1 MMSGSEPTLT
11 EPPVPLALARLQGR
25 PAGRAPRGLRSQ
37 RPSLPLASL
46 QESIDET
53 PRRFSDEPFT
63 PDTDDDEA
71 FSDMI
76 LADPPRTAANG
87 RRASDAAF
95 AERYRQLSDFDGPPP
110 DPPRRASLS
119 VSVGAEG
126 FSDKGRRR
134 SWAARLQLERKKRRK
149 SGGGNDTDEESD
161 TPVYIRQ
168 KRPSWWNVFV
178 PDNIKNRS
186 RRASQQLSRSAES
199 IDQSFK
205 RSKSRSV
212 DHGFAAAFELD
223 SLRSKVEDRFNAVHR
238 DEDEHAKRLPP
249 PPPIKTITY
258 TVRDRDTLTSLAA
271 RFDTTPSELTK
282 LNRLAT
288 QFIFP
293 GQRLLVPDKKKG
305 GDKDSDGP
313 SESGDNTSESTV
325 GPPSEPAQ
333 EKEILDSLRPVSPEA
348 PTSSSAPQRF
358 LKINVRHITDGQGV
372 VSGVLLVTPNAV
384 MFDPNVSDTLV
395 MEHGPESYGVIAPM
409 EYVVNAAIF
418 YDIAHMRTHGPDQN
432 TNKAETAEIYYMN
445 KSEHS
450 PGKDSLLVK
459 DETFPELQAA
469 NGEGEGGACDERP
482 GSGDPE
488 DRGGAAF
495 PKAFE
500 RELVT
505 PTALQQQSTE
515 ERRKSLL
522 DHHWAIPS
530 KDRMSIDQGSESDDV
545 FQVSSSTDHKE
556 DGAEGAEAGASV
568 EATEPG
574 SGTEADEAGDEAGPQ
589 PADALHLV
597 KLSYHDSGIDI
608 RDPLLHVTP
617 AKSKKVYSDADIV
630 LSAEWV
636 PPVCLPRGEPPLSAP
651 PLGEA
656 ERAPRKPAAVSFSLD
671 GNNQKEDA
679 NKPDKKN
686 KMLKRLS
693 YPLSWVE
700 GLTGEGA
707 PAAGEALPAAD
718 THNTSVFS
726 KVFNSSP
733 MNLVEFGTGLFLS
746 KTPSEEAPHDALA
759 APGRSSLGGFGRATP
774 KPAAGTQ
781 PRLDYRSMVSVDDM
795 PDLFASF
802 DKLIPR
808 PARPSDDPPLYLRL
822 RMGKPA
828 GRPLPRTTPL
838 MSYGRKRMKPEYWF
852 GVPRNRVDDL
862 FKFLTHWV
870 PDRYGPLGDVSAQG
884 FELIDSDTEW
894 DDDDHKPHKVSARYS
909 TPRHR
914 SRSRD
919 TGPDR
924 YGSPGDV
931 SAQGFELIDSDT
943 EWDDDDHKPH
953 KVSARYSTPR
963 HRSRSRD
970 TGPDRYGSP
979 GDVSAQG
986 FELID
991 SDTEWDDDDHKPH
1004 KVSARYSTPRHRSRS
1019 RDTGPDR
1026 YGSPGDVSAQGFE
1039 LIDSDTEWDDDDHKP
1054 HKGERT
1060 GSSGD
1065 VSDIT
1070 RESWEVLSMSDELRR
1085 ALYSTGSS
1093 LDMEFSPPDLIGTS
1107 EIFTMEHREK
1117 LCSVLPARA
1126 QGYMWSLAFST
1137 SQHGFSLASMYRKM
1151 QRVDSPVLLV
1161 IQDTQNNVFG
1171 ALTSCALHPSEHFYG
1186 TGESLLFSFQRVDE
1200 RRASTEEP
1208 RSPPAPAAAAAPA
1221 IALPDVTVDADEKH
1235 DQTPPV
1241 KTKFKYWG
1249 WTGDNMYF
1257 IRGSNDNIS
1266 IGAGDGKFGLWLDG
1280 DLYLGRTQRCTTY
1293 GNEPLTTR
1301 EDFIVKIMECWTFI

>member
-1 MMSGSEPTLT
+1 MSVEPTLT
-11 EPPVPLALARLQGR
+11 ESPVPLALSRLQTRPGR
-25 PAGRAPRGLRSQ
+25 VPRGLRTH
-37 RPSLPLASL
+37 RPSLQLASL
-46 QESIDET
+46 QESADET
-53 PRRFSDEPFT
+53 PRRYSGEPFAA
-63 PDTDDDEA
+63 DTDDDEA
-71 FSDMI
+71 FTDDVVPEVPS
-76 LADPPRTAANG
+76 LSTSNG
-87 RRASDAAF
+87 RRASEATF
-95 AERYRQLSDFDGPPP
+95 AERYRQLTDFDGPPP
-110 DPPRRASLS
+110 EAPRRASLA
-119 VSVGAEG
+119 VPVGAEG
-126 FSDKGRRR
+126 FGPNDKGRRR

-149 SGGGNDTDEESD
+149 SGGNDTDEESD
-161 TPVYIRQ
+161 TPIYVRQ

-178 PDNIKNRS
+178 PDNMLKNRS

-212 DHGFAAAFELD
+212 DHGFSPPFDLEA
-223 SLRSKVEDRFNAVHR
+223 LRSKVEGRFDAVHR
-238 DEDEHAKRLPP
+238 DEDEQAKRLPP
-249 PPPIKTITY
+249 PPPIKTMTY

-293 GQRLLVPDKKKG
+293 GQTLLVPDKRKD

-313 SESGDNTSESTV
+313 SESGDNTSESTQ

-333 EKEILDSLRPVSPEA
+333 EKEILDSLRPGSPEA
-348 PTSSSAPQRF
+348 PASSCAPQRF

-418 YDIAHMRTHGPDQN
+418 YDIAHMRTHGPDHN
-432 TNKAETAEIYYMN
+432 THKAEQAEIYYMN
-445 KSEHS
+445 KSELS

-469 NGEGEGGACDERP
+469 TGEGAEGESAAEPRPDEA
-482 GSGDPE
+482 E

-495 PKAFE
+495 PKAFD

-505 PTALQQQSTE
+505 PTALQ
-515 ERRKSLL
+515 
-522 DHHWAIPS
+522 
-530 KDRMSIDQGSESDDV
+530 
-545 FQVSSSTDHKE
+545 VSSS
-556 DGAEGAEAGASV
+556 
-568 EATEPG
+568 
-574 SGTEADEAGDEAGPQ
+574 
-589 PADALHLV
+589 ADACKDESVGGEPDAAAAADGSEGGDAADDDAQHLV

-617 AKSKKVYSDADIV
+617 ANSKKGSLVDCDEYYHEIDTIYESTELEIPKYGSNWHQEAAHALQCFVVLHRNADARSDSVYSSCDEVYSDADIV

-636 PPVCLPRGEPPLSAP
+636 PPVCLARGEPPLSAP
-651 PLGEA
+651 PHSDA
-656 ERAPRKPAAVSFSLD
+656 ERARKPAAVSFSR
-671 GNNQKEDA
+671 DA
-679 NKPDKKN
+679 APAAKDDAKPDKKN

-700 GLTGEGA
+700 GLTGE
-707 PAAGEALPAAD
+707 AAQGSHSESLPASAD
-718 THNTSVFS
+718 SHNTSVFS

-746 KTPSEEAPHDALA
+746 KTPSEEAPQDVFSTS
-759 APGRSSLGGFGRATP
+759 GRSSLGGFGRSHTKSTSSSGSAP
-774 KPAAGTQ
+774 P

-822 RMGKPA
+822 RMGKPI

-870 PDRYGPLGDVSAQG
+870 PDRYGPLGDVSAHG
-884 FELIDSDTEW
+884 YELIDSDTEW
-894 DDDDHKPHKVSARYS
+894 DDDDAKPGQK
-909 TPRHR
+909 
-914 SRSRD
+914 D
-919 TGPDR
+919 
-924 YGSPGDV
+924 
-931 SAQGFELIDSDT
+931 
-943 EWDDDDHKPH
+943 
-953 KVSARYSTPR
+953 
-963 HRSRSRD
+963 
-970 TGPDRYGSP
+970 
-979 GDVSAQG
+979 
-986 FELID
+986 
-991 SDTEWDDDDHKPH
+991 
-1004 KVSARYSTPRHRSRS
+1004 
-1019 RDTGPDR
+1019 
-1026 YGSPGDVSAQGFE
+1026 
-1039 LIDSDTEWDDDDHKP
+1039 
-1054 HKGERT
+1054 ERT
-1060 GSSGD
+1060 GSTGD
-1065 VSDIT
+1065 VSDLT
-1070 RESWEVLSMSDELRR
+1070 RESWELLKAPYVKIYSIMKSQAEALGDSLGEEPRQEVLSMSDELRR
-1085 ALYSTGSS
+1085 ALYSSGASI
-1093 LDMEFSPPDLIGTS
+1093 DMEFSPPDLIGTS
-1107 EIFTMEHREK
+1107 EVFTMEHREK

-1161 IQDTQNNVFG
+1161 IQDTDNNVFG

-1186 TGESLLFSFQRVDE
+1186 TGESLLFSFQCSGEEARRQSQANIDAPKDHDKDDNKEQKDE
-1200 RRASTEEP
+1200 
-1208 RSPPAPAAAAAPA
+1208 PPA
-1221 IALPDVTVDADEKH
+1221 
-1235 DQTPPV
+1235 PV

-1280 DLYLGRTQRCTTY
+1280 DLYLGRTQRCKTY

>member
-1 MMSGSEPTLT
+1 MSVEPTLT
-11 EPPVPLALARLQGR
+11 ESPVPLALSRLQTRPGR
-25 PAGRAPRGLRSQ
+25 VPRGLRTH
-37 RPSLPLASL
+37 RPSLQLASL
-46 QESIDET
+46 QESADET
-53 PRRFSDEPFT
+53 PRRYSGEPFAA
-63 PDTDDDEA
+63 DTDDDEA
-71 FSDMI
+71 FTDDVVPEVPS
-76 LADPPRTAANG
+76 LSTSNG
-87 RRASDAAF
+87 RRASEATF
-95 AERYRQLSDFDGPPP
+95 AERYRQLTDFDGPPP
-110 DPPRRASLS
+110 EAPRRASLA
-119 VSVGAEG
+119 VPVGAEG
-126 FSDKGRRR
+126 FGPNDKGRRR

-149 SGGGNDTDEESD
+149 SGGNDTDEESD
-161 TPVYIRQ
+161 TPIYVRQ

-178 PDNIKNRS
+178 PDNMLKNRS

-212 DHGFAAAFELD
+212 DHGFSPPFDLEA
-223 SLRSKVEDRFNAVHR
+223 LRSKVEGRFDAVHR
-238 DEDEHAKRLPP
+238 DEDEQAKRLPP
-249 PPPIKTITY
+249 PPPIKTMTY

-293 GQRLLVPDKKKG
+293 GQTLLVPDKRKD

-313 SESGDNTSESTV
+313 SESGDNTSESTQ

-333 EKEILDSLRPVSPEA
+333 EKEILDSLRPGSPEA
-348 PTSSSAPQRF
+348 PASSCAPQRF

-418 YDIAHMRTHGPDQN
+418 YDIAHMRTHGPDHN
-432 TNKAETAEIYYMN
+432 THKAEQAEIYYMN
-445 KSEHS
+445 KSELS

-469 NGEGEGGACDERP
+469 TGEGAEGESAAEPRPDEA
-482 GSGDPE
+482 E

-495 PKAFE
+495 PKAFD

-515 ERRKSLL
+515 DRRKSLL
-522 DHHWAIPS
+522 DQHWAIPS
-530 KDRMSIDQGSESDDV
+530 KDRMSIDQGSE
-545 FQVSSSTDHKE
+545 VSSS
-556 DGAEGAEAGASV
+556 
-568 EATEPG
+568 
-574 SGTEADEAGDEAGPQ
+574 
-589 PADALHLV
+589 ADACKDESVGGEPDAAAAADGSEGGDAADDDAQHLV

-617 AKSKKVYSDADIV
+617 ANSKKVYSDADIV

-636 PPVCLPRGEPPLSAP
+636 PPVCLARGEPPLSAP
-651 PLGEA
+651 PHSDA
-656 ERAPRKPAAVSFSLD
+656 ERARKPAAVSFSR
-671 GNNQKEDA
+671 DA
-679 NKPDKKN
+679 APAAKDDAKPDKKN

-700 GLTGEGA
+700 GLTGE
-707 PAAGEALPAAD
+707 AAQGSHSESLPASAD
-718 THNTSVFS
+718 SHNTSVFS
-726 KVFNSSP
+726 KVFNR
-733 MNLVEFGTGLFLS
+733 
-746 KTPSEEAPHDALA
+746 
-759 APGRSSLGGFGRATP
+759 RSSLGGFGRSHTKSTSSSGSAP
-774 KPAAGTQ
+774 P

-822 RMGKPA
+822 RMGKPI

-870 PDRYGPLGDVSAQG
+870 PDRYGPLGDVSAHG
-884 FELIDSDTEW
+884 YELIDSDTEW
-894 DDDDHKPHKVSARYS
+894 DDDDAKPGQK
-909 TPRHR
+909 
-914 SRSRD
+914 D
-919 TGPDR
+919 
-924 YGSPGDV
+924 
-931 SAQGFELIDSDT
+931 
-943 EWDDDDHKPH
+943 
-953 KVSARYSTPR
+953 
-963 HRSRSRD
+963 
-970 TGPDRYGSP
+970 
-979 GDVSAQG
+979 
-986 FELID
+986 
-991 SDTEWDDDDHKPH
+991 
-1004 KVSARYSTPRHRSRS
+1004 
-1019 RDTGPDR
+1019 
-1026 YGSPGDVSAQGFE
+1026 
-1039 LIDSDTEWDDDDHKP
+1039 
-1054 HKGERT
+1054 ERT
-1060 GSSGD
+1060 GSTGD
-1065 VSDIT
+1065 VSDLT
-1070 RESWEVLSMSDELRR
+1070 RESWELLKAPYVKIYSIMKSQAEALGDSLGEEPRQEVLSMSDELRR
-1085 ALYSTGSS
+1085 ALYSSGASI
-1093 LDMEFSPPDLIGTS
+1093 DMEFSPPDLIGTS
-1107 EIFTMEHREK
+1107 EVFTMEHREK

-1161 IQDTQNNVFG
+1161 IQDTDNNVFG

-1186 TGESLLFSFQRVDE
+1186 TGESLLFSFQCSGEEARRQSQANIDAPKDHDKDDNKEQKDE
-1200 RRASTEEP
+1200 
-1208 RSPPAPAAAAAPA
+1208 PPA
-1221 IALPDVTVDADEKH
+1221 
-1235 DQTPPV
+1235 PV

-1280 DLYLGRTQRCTTY
+1280 DLYLGRTQRCKTY

>member
-530 KDRMSIDQGSESDDV
+530 KDRMSIDQGSE
-545 FQVSSSTDHKE
+545 VSSSTDHKE

-894 DDDDHKPHKVSARYS
+894 DDDDHKPHK
-909 TPRHR
+909 
-914 SRSRD
+914 
-919 TGPDR
+919 
-924 YGSPGDV
+924 
-931 SAQGFELIDSDT
+931 
-943 EWDDDDHKPH
+943 
-953 KVSARYSTPR
+953 
-963 HRSRSRD
+963 
-970 TGPDRYGSP
+970 
-979 GDVSAQG
+979 
-986 FELID
+986 
-991 SDTEWDDDDHKPH
+991 
-1004 KVSARYSTPRHRSRS
+1004 
-1019 RDTGPDR
+1019 
-1026 YGSPGDVSAQGFE
+1026 
-1039 LIDSDTEWDDDDHKP
+1039 
-1054 HKGERT
+1054 GERT

-1070 RESWEVLSMSDELRR
+1070 RESWELLKAPYVKIYSIMKSQAEALGDSLGEEPRPEVLSMSDELRR

>member
-1 MMSGSEPTLT
+1 MSGEPTLM
-11 EPPVPLALARLQGR
+11 ESPVPLALARLQTR
-25 PAGRAPRGLRSQ
+25 PSRIPRGLRAH
-37 RPSLPLASL
+37 RPSLTLASL
-46 QESIDET
+46 QEAADET
-53 PRRFSDEPFT
+53 PRRYSDEPFT

-71 FSDMI
+71 FY
-76 LADPPRTAANG
+76 DPIQSKPNKPASNG
-87 RRASDAAF
+87 RRASEAAF
-95 AERYRQLSDFDGPPP
+95 AERYRKLNDFDGPPP
-110 DPPRRASLS
+110 EIPRRASLA
-119 VSVGAEG
+119 VPVGDG
-126 FSDKGRRR
+126 FGPSDKGRRR
-134 SWAARLQLERKKRRK
+134 SWAAKLQLERKKRRK
-149 SGGGNDTDEESD
+149 SGGNDTDEEID
-161 TPVYIRQ
+161 PPVYIRQ

-178 PDNIKNRS
+178 PDNMLKNRS

-199 IDQSFK
+199 IDQSYK

-212 DHGFAAAFELD
+212 DHGFAAPFDLEA
-223 SLRSKVEDRFNAVHR
+223 LRSKVEGRFDAVHR
-238 DEDEHAKRLPP
+238 DEDEQIKRLPP
-249 PPPIKTITY
+249 QPPIKTMTY

-293 GQRLLVPDKKKG
+293 GQTLLVPDKRKD

-313 SESGDNTSESTV
+313 SESGDTTSESTQ
-325 GPPSEPAQ
+325 GAPSEPAQ

-348 PTSSSAPQRF
+348 PASSNAPQRF

-384 MFDPNVSDTLV
+384 MFDPNVSDALV

-418 YDIAHMRTHGPDQN
+418 YDIAHMRTHGPDHN
-432 TNKAETAEIYYMN
+432 AHKAEQAEIYYMN

-459 DETFPELQAA
+459 AA
-469 NGEGEGGACDERP
+469 SGEAEEPAAGEERP
-482 GSGDPE
+482 GSGETE

-505 PTALQQQSTE
+505 PTALQQQTTE

-530 KDRMSIDQGSESDDV
+530 KDRMSIDQGSE
-545 FQVSSSTDHKE
+545 VSSNADQGKDESLEVCVSSERAESAAGEVAEVEPVEVVEGGE
-556 DGAEGAEAGASV
+556 DEV
-568 EATEPG
+568 PR
-574 SGTEADEAGDEAGPQ
+574 
-589 PADALHLV
+589 DAARHLV

-608 RDPLLHVTP
+608 RDPMLHVTP
-617 AKSKKVYSDADIV
+617 VNSKKVYSDADIV

-636 PPVCLPRGEPPLSAP
+636 PPVCLPRAEPPLSAP
-651 PLGEA
+651 PLGEN
-656 ERAPRKPAAVSFSLD
+656 ERTPRKPAAVSFSLD
-671 GNNQKEDA
+671 GNNQKEEIG
-679 NKPDKKN
+679 KPDKKN

-700 GLTGEGA
+700 GLTGEGPTGA
-707 PAAGEALPAAD
+707 SQGSQSDSLPTSAD
-718 THNTSVFS
+718 SHNTSVFS
-726 KVFNSSP
+726 KVFNR
-733 MNLVEFGTGLFLS
+733 
-746 KTPSEEAPHDALA
+746 
-759 APGRSSLGGFGRATP
+759 RSSLGGFGRSHT
-774 KPAAGTQ
+774 KSTSSSGSTQ

-828 GRPLPRTTPL
+828 GRPLPRSTQL

-852 GVPRNRVDDL
+852 GIPRNRVDDL
-862 FKFLTHWV
+862 YKFLTHWV
-870 PDRYGPLGDVSAQG
+870 PSRYGPLGDVTAQG
-884 FELIDSDTEW
+884 YELIDSDTEW
-894 DDDDHKPHKVSARYS
+894 DDEDTKP
-909 TPRHR
+909 
-914 SRSRD
+914 
-919 TGPDR
+919 G
-924 YGSPGDV
+924 
-931 SAQGFELIDSDT
+931 I
-943 EWDDDDHKPH
+943 
-953 KVSARYSTPR
+953 
-963 HRSRSRD
+963 
-970 TGPDRYGSP
+970 
-979 GDVSAQG
+979 
-986 FELID
+986 
-991 SDTEWDDDDHKPH
+991 
-1004 KVSARYSTPRHRSRS
+1004 
-1019 RDTGPDR
+1019 
-1026 YGSPGDVSAQGFE
+1026 
-1039 LIDSDTEWDDDDHKP
+1039 
-1054 HKGERT
+1054 KGERT

-1085 ALYSTGSS
+1085 ALYSSGASV
-1093 LDMEFSPPDLIGTS
+1093 DMEFSPPDLIGTS

-1117 LCSVLPARA
+1117 LCGVLPARA

-1161 IQDTQNNVFG
+1161 IQDTDNNVFG
-1171 ALTSCALHPSEHFYG
+1171 ALTSCALRPSEHFYG
-1186 TGESLLFSFQRVDE
+1186 TGESLLFSFQRVKEDP
-1200 RRASTEEP
+1200 RRQSHPALEE
-1208 RSPPAPAAAAAPA
+1208 
-1221 IALPDVTVDADEKH
+1221 IKDKDIKEEEKKDEKE
-1235 DQTPPV
+1235 DEAAPV

-1266 IGAGDGKFGLWLDG
+1266 IGAGDGKFGIWLDG

>member
-1 MMSGSEPTLT
+1 MSGEPTLT
-11 EPPVPLALARLQGR
+11 ESPVPVALARLQGR
-25 PAGRAPRGLRSQ
+25 PGRYQRGLRNH
-37 RPSLPLASL
+37 RPSLQLASL
-46 QESIDET
+46 QEAIDES
-53 PRRFSDEPFT
+53 PRRFSDETFI

-71 FSDMI
+71 YNDGPI
-76 LADPPRTAANG
+76 EETPTRPVVNG
-87 RRASDAAF
+87 RRSSDATF
-95 AERYRQLSDFDGPPP
+95 AERYRQLSDFDEPPP
-110 DPPRRASLS
+110 EVPRRASLAVPVANGRYS
-119 VSVGAEG
+119 HA
-126 FSDKGRRR
+126 DKGRRR

-149 SGGGNDTDEESD
+149 SGGNDTDDESE
-161 TPVYIRQ
+161 TPTYVRQ
-168 KRPSWWNVFV
+168 KRLSWWNVFV
-178 PDNIKNRS
+178 PDNMLKN
-186 RRASQQLSRSAES
+186 
-199 IDQSFK
+199 

-212 DHGFAAAFELD
+212 DHGFSPPFDLE
-223 SLRSKVEDRFNAVHR
+223 SLRSKVEGRFDAVHR
-238 DEDEHAKRLPP
+238 DEDDQAKRLPP
-249 PPPIKTITY
+249 PPPIKTMTY

-293 GQRLLVPDKKKG
+293 GQTLLVPDKRKD
-305 GDKDSDGP
+305 GDKESDGP
-313 SESGDNTSESTV
+313 SESGDNTSESTQ
-325 GPPSEPAQ
+325 GPASEPAQ

-348 PTSSSAPQRF
+348 PTSSSGPQRF

-418 YDIAHMRTHGPDQN
+418 YDIAHMRTHGPDRN
-432 TNKAETAEIYYMN
+432 THKAEQAEIYYMN
-445 KSEHS
+445 KADHS

-469 NGEGEGGACDERP
+469 GAEGEERP
-482 GSGDPE
+482 VSPDAE

-505 PTALQQQSTE
+505 PTALQQQTTE
-515 ERRKSLL
+515 ERRKSLP

-530 KDRMSIDQGSESDDV
+530 KDRMSIDQGSE
-545 FQVSSSTDHKE
+545 VSSSASQCKE
-556 DGAEGAEAGASV
+556 ESLEASRERADSSEGGDGSEDA
-568 EATEPG
+568 
-574 SGTEADEAGDEAGPQ
+574 
-589 PADALHLV
+589 PADDAHHLV

-617 AKSKKVYSDADIV
+617 NNTKKVYSDADIV
-630 LSAEWV
+630 LSADWV
-636 PPVCLPRGEPPLSAP
+636 PPVCVSRAEPPLSAP
-651 PLGEA
+651 PLGEN
-656 ERAPRKPAAVSFSLD
+656 ERAPRKSTVSFSLD
-671 GNNQKEDA
+671 GQQQKDDA
-679 NKPDKKN
+679 AKPDKKN

-700 GLTGEGA
+700 GLTGEVASGTQGSQSDSLPT
-707 PAAGEALPAAD
+707 PAD
-718 THNTSVFS
+718 SHNSTSVFS
-726 KVFNSSP
+726 KVFNR
-733 MNLVEFGTGLFLS
+733 
-746 KTPSEEAPHDALA
+746 
-759 APGRSSLGGFGRATP
+759 RSSLGGFGRSQAKTS
-774 KPAAGTQ
+774 TSSMQ

-852 GVPRNRVDDL
+852 GIPRNRVDDL

-870 PDRYGPLGDVSAQG
+870 PDRYGPLGDVTAQG
-884 FELIDSDTEW
+884 YELIDSDTEW
-894 DDDDHKPHKVSARYS
+894 DDDDPKPGNK
-909 TPRHR
+909 
-914 SRSRD
+914 D
-919 TGPDR
+919 DR
-924 YGSPGDV
+924 
-931 SAQGFELIDSDT
+931 A
-943 EWDDDDHKPH
+943 
-953 KVSARYSTPR
+953 
-963 HRSRSRD
+963 
-970 TGPDRYGSP
+970 
-979 GDVSAQG
+979 
-986 FELID
+986 
-991 SDTEWDDDDHKPH
+991 
-1004 KVSARYSTPRHRSRS
+1004 
-1019 RDTGPDR
+1019 
-1026 YGSPGDVSAQGFE
+1026 
-1039 LIDSDTEWDDDDHKP
+1039 
-1054 HKGERT
+1054 
-1060 GSSGD
+1060 SSNDD

-1085 ALYSTGSS
+1085 APYSSGASV
-1093 LDMEFSPPDLIGTS
+1093 DMEFLPPDLIGAT

-1161 IQDTQNNVFG
+1161 IQDTDNNVFG
-1171 ALTSCALHPSEHFYG
+1171 AMTSCALHPSEHFCG
-1186 TGESLLFSFQRVDE
+1186 TGESFLYSFQRI
-1200 RRASTEEP
+1200 EEDT
-1208 RSPPAPAAAAAPA
+1208 SPGAHGPVHA
-1221 IALPDVTVDADEKH
+1221 DDANKETDSDNQSDAKKE
-1235 DQTPPV
+1235 DNEQLQTV

-1280 DLYLGRTQRCTTY
+1280 DLYLGRTQRCKTY
-1293 GNEPLTTR
+1293 GNEPPTTR

>member
-1 MMSGSEPTLT
+1 MSASEPTLT
-11 EPPVPLALARLQGR
+11 ESPVPLALARLQGR
-25 PAGRAPRGLRSQ
+25 PGRMPRGMRTH

-46 QESIDET
+46 QEAIDET
-53 PRRFSDEPFT
+53 PRRFSEEPYA
-63 PDTDDDEA
+63 PDTDDEEA
-71 FSDMI
+71 FT
-76 LADPPRTAANG
+76 DPVVVIKRSPSSSNG
-87 RRASDAAF
+87 RRASDATF
-95 AERYRQLSDFDGPPP
+95 AERYRKLTEFDGPPL
-110 DPPRRASLS
+110 DTPRRASLA
-119 VSVGAEG
+119 VPVGADG
-126 FSDKGRRR
+126 YGPSDKGRRR

-149 SGGGNDTDEESD
+149 SGGNDTDEESD
-161 TPVYIRQ
+161 TPTYIRQ

-178 PDNIKNRS
+178 PDNMLKHRS

-199 IDQSFK
+199 IDQAYK

-212 DHGFAAAFELD
+212 DHGFAAPFDLE
-223 SLRSKVEDRFNAVHR
+223 SLRSKVEGRFDAVNR
-238 DEDEHAKRLPP
+238 DDDEQIKRLPP
-249 PPPIKTITY
+249 PPPIKTTTY

-293 GQRLLVPDKKKG
+293 GQTLLVPDKRKD

-313 SESGDNTSESTV
+313 SESGDNTSESTQ
-325 GPPSEPAQ
+325 GAPSEPAQ

-418 YDIAHMRTHGPDQN
+418 YDIAHMRTHGPDHN
-432 TNKAETAEIYYMN
+432 AHKAEQAEIYYMN

-469 NGEGEGGACDERP
+469 GGAGAGDAGADGERP
-482 GSGDPE
+482 ASLDAE
-488 DRGGAAF
+488 ERGGAAF
-495 PKAFE
+495 PKAFD
-500 RELVT
+500 RDLVT
-505 PTALQQQSTE
+505 PTPLQQLTTE

-530 KDRMSIDQGSESDDV
+530 KDRMSIDQGSE
-545 FQVSSSTDHKE
+545 VSSSADHGKE
-556 DGAEGAEAGASV
+556 ESLEASIAEGSEAERSGSVAEGAEGEV
-568 EATEPG
+568 EEPR
-574 SGTEADEAGDEAGPQ
+574 GDA
-589 PADALHLV
+589 AHLV

-608 RDPLLHVTP
+608 RDPLLHVNT
-617 AKSKKVYSDADIV
+617 ANSKKVYSDADIV
-630 LSAEWV
+630 LSADWV
-636 PPVCLPRGEPPLSAP
+636 PPVCLPRTEPPLSAP
-651 PLGEA
+651 PLGEN

-671 GNNQKEDA
+671 GTQKEDPG
-679 NKPDKKN
+679 KPDKKN

-700 GLTGEGA
+700 GLTGEA
-707 PAAGEALPAAD
+707 PQGSQSDSLPSSAD
-718 THNTSVFS
+718 TQNSTSVFS
-726 KVFNSSP
+726 KVFNR
-733 MNLVEFGTGLFLS
+733 
-746 KTPSEEAPHDALA
+746 
-759 APGRSSLGGFGRATP
+759 RSSLGGFGRSQT
-774 KPAAGTQ
+774 KPSSATQ

-828 GRPLPRTTPL
+828 GRPLPRSTPL

-852 GVPRNRVDDL
+852 GIPRNRVDDL

-870 PDRYGPLGDVSAQG
+870 PERYGPLRDVAAHG
-884 FELIDSDTEW
+884 YELIDSDTEW
-894 DDDDHKPHKVSARYS
+894 DDDDAKPGQKERSGS
-909 TPRHR
+909 T
-914 SRSRD
+914 
-919 TGPDR
+919 
-924 YGSPGDV
+924 
-931 SAQGFELIDSDT
+931 
-943 EWDDDDHKPH
+943 
-953 KVSARYSTPR
+953 
-963 HRSRSRD
+963 
-970 TGPDRYGSP
+970 
-979 GDVSAQG
+979 
-986 FELID
+986 
-991 SDTEWDDDDHKPH
+991 
-1004 KVSARYSTPRHRSRS
+1004 
-1019 RDTGPDR
+1019 
-1026 YGSPGDVSAQGFE
+1026 
-1039 LIDSDTEWDDDDHKP
+1039 
-1054 HKGERT
+1054 
-1060 GSSGD
+1060 GD

-1085 ALYSTGSS
+1085 ALYSSGASV
-1093 LDMEFSPPDLIGTS
+1093 DMEFSPPDLIGTS

-1117 LCSVLPARA
+1117 LCGVLPARA

-1161 IQDTQNNVFG
+1161 IQDTDNNVFG
-1171 ALTSCALHPSEHFYG
+1171 ALTSCAFRPSEHFYG
-1186 TGESLLFSFQRVDE
+1186 TGESLLFSFQRVEE
-1200 RRASTEEP
+1200 RRRSQPSPDDGQKEDKDEIKDDKDDETE
-1208 RSPPAPAAAAAPA
+1208 
-1221 IALPDVTVDADEKH
+1221 L
-1235 DQTPPV
+1235 V

>member
-1 MMSGSEPTLT
+1 MSSP
-11 EPPVPLALARLQGR
+11 ARASAV
-25 PAGRAPRGLRSQ
+25 PAGAGALPPGPGPSRQRSLKDRLR
-37 RPSLPLASL
+37 
-46 QESIDET
+46 EGIT
-53 PRRFSDEPFT
+53 GPFHW
-63 PDTDDDEA
+63 
-71 FSDMI
+71 
-76 LADPPRTAANG
+76 
-87 RRASDAAF
+87 
-95 AERYRQLSDFDGPPP
+95 Q
-110 DPPRRASLS
+110 
-119 VSVGAEG
+119 
-126 FSDKGRRR
+126 
-134 SWAARLQLERKKRRK
+134 
-149 SGGGNDTDEESD
+149 
-161 TPVYIRQ
+161 
-168 KRPSWWNVFV
+168 
-178 PDNIKNRS
+178 
-186 RRASQQLSRSAES
+186 
-199 IDQSFK
+199 
-205 RSKSRSV
+205 SKSRSV
-212 DHGFAAAFELD
+212 DHGFAAPFDLEA
-223 SLRSKVEDRFNAVHR
+223 LRSKVEGRFDAVHR
-238 DEDEHAKRLPP
+238 DEDEQTKRLPP
-249 PPPIKTITY
+249 PPPIKTMTY

-293 GQRLLVPDKKKG
+293 GQTLLVPDKRKD
-305 GDKDSDGP
+305 GDKESDGP
-313 SESGDNTSESTV
+313 SESGDTTSESTQ
-325 GPPSEPAQ
+325 GAPSEPAQ
-333 EKEILDSLRPVSPEA
+333 EKEILDSLRPGSPEA
-348 PTSSSAPQRF
+348 PASSNAPQRF

-418 YDIAHMRTHGPDQN
+418 YDIAHMRTHGPDHN
-432 TNKAETAEIYYMN
+432 AHKYLPAEQAEIYYMN

-469 NGEGEGGACDERP
+469 GGEGGETGEGEERP
-482 GSGDPE
+482 GSVE

-500 RELVT
+500 RDLVT
-505 PTALQQQSTE
+505 PTALQQQTTE

-522 DHHWAIPS
+522 DHHWAIPT
-530 KDRMSIDQGSESDDV
+530 KDRMSIDQGSE
-545 FQVSSSTDHKE
+545 VSSNAEQVKE
-556 DGAEGAEAGASV
+556 ESLDVAAGVERAGSVAGEVGEVGEGGEGGEEEA
-568 EATEPG
+568 PR
-574 SGTEADEAGDEAGPQ
+574 
-589 PADALHLV
+589 DAARHLV

-617 AKSKKVYSDADIV
+617 VNSKKVYSDADIV

-636 PPVCLPRGEPPLSAP
+636 PPVCLPRAEPPLSAP
-651 PLGEA
+651 PLGEN

-671 GNNQKEDA
+671 GNQKEDIG
-679 NKPDKKN
+679 KPDKKN

-700 GLTGEGA
+700 GLTGEGPTGATGAGGAGGAA
-707 PAAGEALPAAD
+707 PGSHADSLPTSAD
-718 THNTSVFS
+718 SHNTSVFS
-726 KVFNSSP
+726 KVFNR
-733 MNLVEFGTGLFLS
+733 
-746 KTPSEEAPHDALA
+746 
-759 APGRSSLGGFGRATP
+759 RSSLGGFGRSHT
-774 KPAAGTQ
+774 KSTSSSGSTQ

-808 PARPSDDPPLYLRL
+808 PARASDDPPLYLRL

-828 GRPLPRTTPL
+828 GRPLPRSTQL

-852 GVPRNRVDDL
+852 GIPRNRVDDL
-862 FKFLTHWV
+862 YKFLTHWV
-870 PDRYGPLGDVSAQG
+870 PSRYGPLGDVTAQG
-884 FELIDSDTEW
+884 YELIDSDTEW
-894 DDDDHKPHKVSARYS
+894 DDEDTKPGV
-909 TPRHR
+909 
-914 SRSRD
+914 
-919 TGPDR
+919 
-924 YGSPGDV
+924 
-931 SAQGFELIDSDT
+931 
-943 EWDDDDHKPH
+943 
-953 KVSARYSTPR
+953 
-963 HRSRSRD
+963 
-970 TGPDRYGSP
+970 
-979 GDVSAQG
+979 
-986 FELID
+986 
-991 SDTEWDDDDHKPH
+991 
-1004 KVSARYSTPRHRSRS
+1004 
-1019 RDTGPDR
+1019 
-1026 YGSPGDVSAQGFE
+1026 
-1039 LIDSDTEWDDDDHKP
+1039 
-1054 HKGERT
+1054 KGERT

-1085 ALYSTGSS
+1085 ALYSSGASV
-1093 LDMEFSPPDLIGTS
+1093 DMEFSPPDLIGVS

-1161 IQDTQNNVFG
+1161 IQDTDNNVFG
-1171 ALTSCALHPSEHFYG
+1171 ALTSCALRPSEHFYG
-1186 TGESLLFSFQRVDE
+1186 TGESLLFSFQRVRE
-1200 RRASTEEP
+1200 ETRRHSH
-1208 RSPPAPAAAAAPA
+1208 PAPEEVKDKDPKDEVKKDEKEDQVAPA
-1221 IALPDVTVDADEKH
+1221 
-1235 DQTPPV
+1235 

-1266 IGAGDGKFGLWLDG
+1266 IGAGDGKFGIWLDG

>member
-1 MMSGSEPTLT
+1 MSGGEPTLT
-11 EPPVPLALARLQGR
+11 EPPVPLALARLQARVGR
-25 PAGRAPRGLRSQ
+25 VPRNA
-37 RPSLPLASL
+37 RPHPRRQSLALASL
-46 QESIDET
+46 QEAADET
-53 PRRFSDEPFT
+53 PRRYSDEAYT

-71 FSDMI
+71 FY
-76 LADPPRTAANG
+76 DPIQSKPSKPASNG
-87 RRASDAAF
+87 RRASEATF
-95 AERYRQLSDFDGPPP
+95 AERYRKFNEFDGPPP
-110 DPPRRASLS
+110 EVPRRASLA
-119 VSVGAEG
+119 VPVGDG
-126 FSDKGRRR
+126 FGHSDKGRRR
-134 SWAARLQLERKKRRK
+134 SWAAKLQLERKKRRK
-149 SGGGNDTDEESD
+149 SGGNDTDDEID
-161 TPVYIRQ
+161 PPVYMRQ

-178 PDNIKNRS
+178 PDNMLK
-186 RRASQQLSRSAES
+186 Q
-199 IDQSFK
+199 

-212 DHGFAAAFELD
+212 DHGFAAPFDLEA
-223 SLRSKVEDRFNAVHR
+223 LRSKVEGRFDAVHR
-238 DEDEHAKRLPP
+238 DEDEQTKRLPP
-249 PPPIKTITY
+249 PPPIKTMTY

-293 GQRLLVPDKKKG
+293 GQTLLVPDKRKD
-305 GDKDSDGP
+305 GDKESDGP
-313 SESGDNTSESTV
+313 SESGDTTSESTQ
-325 GPPSEPAQ
+325 GAPSEPAQ
-333 EKEILDSLRPVSPEA
+333 EKEILDSLRPGSPEA
-348 PTSSSAPQRF
+348 PASSNAPQRF

-418 YDIAHMRTHGPDQN
+418 YDIAHMRTHGPDHN
-432 TNKAETAEIYYMN
+432 AHKAEQAEIYYMN

-469 NGEGEGGACDERP
+469 GGEGGETGEGEERP
-482 GSGDPE
+482 GSVE

-500 RELVT
+500 RDLVT
-505 PTALQQQSTE
+505 PTALQQQTTE

-522 DHHWAIPS
+522 DHHWAIPT
-530 KDRMSIDQGSESDDV
+530 KDRMSIDQGSE
-545 FQVSSSTDHKE
+545 VSSNAEQVKE
-556 DGAEGAEAGASV
+556 ESLDVAAGVERAGSVAGEVGEVGEGGEGGEEEA
-568 EATEPG
+568 PR
-574 SGTEADEAGDEAGPQ
+574 
-589 PADALHLV
+589 DAARHLV

-617 AKSKKVYSDADIV
+617 VNSKKVYSDADIV

-636 PPVCLPRGEPPLSAP
+636 PPVCLPRAEPPLSAP
-651 PLGEA
+651 PLGEN

-671 GNNQKEDA
+671 GNQKEDIG
-679 NKPDKKN
+679 KPDKKN

-700 GLTGEGA
+700 GLTGEGPTGATGAGGAGGAA
-707 PAAGEALPAAD
+707 PGSHADSLPTSAD
-718 THNTSVFS
+718 SHNTSVFS
-726 KVFNSSP
+726 KVFNR
-733 MNLVEFGTGLFLS
+733 
-746 KTPSEEAPHDALA
+746 
-759 APGRSSLGGFGRATP
+759 RSSLGGFGRSHT
-774 KPAAGTQ
+774 KSTSSSGSTQ

-808 PARPSDDPPLYLRL
+808 PARASDDPPLYLRL

-828 GRPLPRTTPL
+828 GRPLPRSTQL

-852 GVPRNRVDDL
+852 GIPRNRVDDL
-862 FKFLTHWV
+862 YKFLTHWV
-870 PDRYGPLGDVSAQG
+870 PSRYGPLGDVTAQG
-884 FELIDSDTEW
+884 YELIDSDTEW
-894 DDDDHKPHKVSARYS
+894 DDEDTKPGV
-909 TPRHR
+909 
-914 SRSRD
+914 
-919 TGPDR
+919 
-924 YGSPGDV
+924 
-931 SAQGFELIDSDT
+931 
-943 EWDDDDHKPH
+943 
-953 KVSARYSTPR
+953 
-963 HRSRSRD
+963 
-970 TGPDRYGSP
+970 
-979 GDVSAQG
+979 
-986 FELID
+986 
-991 SDTEWDDDDHKPH
+991 
-1004 KVSARYSTPRHRSRS
+1004 
-1019 RDTGPDR
+1019 
-1026 YGSPGDVSAQGFE
+1026 
-1039 LIDSDTEWDDDDHKP
+1039 
-1054 HKGERT
+1054 KGERT

-1085 ALYSTGSS
+1085 ALYSSGASV
-1093 LDMEFSPPDLIGTS
+1093 DMEFSPPDLIGVS

-1161 IQDTQNNVFG
+1161 IQDTDNNVFG
-1171 ALTSCALHPSEHFYG
+1171 ALTSCALRPSEHFYG
-1186 TGESLLFSFQRVDE
+1186 TGESLLFSFQRVRE
-1200 RRASTEEP
+1200 ETRRHSH
-1208 RSPPAPAAAAAPA
+1208 PAPEEVKDKDPKDEVKKDEKEDQVAPA
-1221 IALPDVTVDADEKH
+1221 
-1235 DQTPPV
+1235 

-1266 IGAGDGKFGLWLDG
+1266 IGAGDGKFGIWLDG

>member
-178 PDNIKNRS
+178 PDNIKN
-186 RRASQQLSRSAES
+186 
-199 IDQSFK
+199 

-726 KVFNSSP
+726 KVFNR
-733 MNLVEFGTGLFLS
+733 
-746 KTPSEEAPHDALA
+746 
-759 APGRSSLGGFGRATP
+759 RSSLGGFGRATP

-870 PDRYGPLGDVSAQG
+870 PDRYGPL
-884 FELIDSDTEW
+884 
-894 DDDDHKPHKVSARYS
+894 
-909 TPRHR
+909 
-914 SRSRD
+914 
-919 TGPDR
+919 
-924 YGSPGDV
+924 
-931 SAQGFELIDSDT
+931 
-943 EWDDDDHKPH
+943 
-953 KVSARYSTPR
+953 
-963 HRSRSRD
+963 
-970 TGPDRYGSP
+970 
-979 GDVSAQG
+979 
-986 FELID
+986 
-991 SDTEWDDDDHKPH
+991 
-1004 KVSARYSTPRHRSRS
+1004 
-1019 RDTGPDR
+1019 
-1026 YGSPGDVSAQGFE
+1026 GDVSAQGFE

>member
-1 MMSGSEPTLT
+1 MSVEPTLT
-11 EPPVPLALARLQGR
+11 ESPVPLALTRLQTRPGR
-25 PAGRAPRGLRSQ
+25 LPRGLRTH
-37 RPSLPLASL
+37 RPSLQLASL
-46 QESIDET
+46 QEAVDET
-53 PRRFSDEPFT
+53 PRRYSGEPFA

-71 FSDMI
+71 FTDDVVTEEPS
-76 LADPPRTAANG
+76 LSTSNG
-87 RRASDAAF
+87 RRASEATF

-110 DPPRRASLS
+110 EPPRRASLA
-119 VSVGAEG
+119 VPVGAEG
-126 FSDKGRRR
+126 FGPNDKGRRR
-134 SWAARLQLERKKRRK
+134 SWAAKLQLERKKRRK
-149 SGGGNDTDEESD
+149 SGGNDTDEDSD
-161 TPVYIRQ
+161 SPTYVRQ

-178 PDNIKNRS
+178 PDNMLKN
-186 RRASQQLSRSAES
+186 
-199 IDQSFK
+199 

-212 DHGFAAAFELD
+212 DHGFSPPFDLEA
-223 SLRSKVEDRFNAVHR
+223 LRSKVEGRFDAVHK

-249 PPPIKTITY
+249 PPPIKTMTY

-293 GQRLLVPDKKKG
+293 GQTLLVPDKRKD

-313 SESGDNTSESTV
+313 SESGDNTSESTQ

-333 EKEILDSLRPVSPEA
+333 EKEILDSLRPGSPEA
-348 PTSSSAPQRF
+348 PTSSCAPQRF

-418 YDIAHMRTHGPDQN
+418 YDIAHMRTHGPDHN
-432 TNKAETAEIYYMN
+432 THKAEQAEIYYMN
-445 KSEHS
+445 KTELS

-469 NGEGEGGACDERP
+469 TGESADGESAADPRP
-482 GSGDPE
+482 GDEAE

-495 PKAFE
+495 PKAFD

-515 ERRKSLL
+515 DRRKSLL
-522 DHHWAIPS
+522 DQHWAIPS
-530 KDRMSIDQGSESDDV
+530 KDRMSIDQGSEI
-545 FQVSSSTDHKE
+545 SSTADAGKE
-556 DGAEGAEAGASV
+556 ESTGP
-568 EATEPG
+568 EP
-574 SGTEADEAGDEAGPQ
+574 EAGDSIAAADGSEAG
-589 PADALHLV
+589 DAPEQDAQHLV

-617 AKSKKVYSDADIV
+617 ANSKKVYSDADIV

-636 PPVCLPRGEPPLSAP
+636 PPVCLARGEPPLSAP
-651 PLGEA
+651 PHSDA
-656 ERAPRKPAAVSFSLD
+656 ERARKTQAVSFSLD
-671 GNNQKEDA
+671 NAASKDDA
-679 NKPDKKN
+679 KPDKKN

-700 GLTGEGA
+700 GLTGEGGA
-707 PAAGEALPAAD
+707 QGSQSDSLPTSAD
-718 THNTSVFS
+718 SHNSTSVFS
-726 KVFNSSP
+726 KVFNR
-733 MNLVEFGTGLFLS
+733 
-746 KTPSEEAPHDALA
+746 
-759 APGRSSLGGFGRATP
+759 RSSLGGFGRSHT
-774 KPAAGTQ
+774 KSTSSAGSAPP

-822 RMGKPA
+822 RMGKPI

-884 FELIDSDTEW
+884 YELIDSDTEW
-894 DDDDHKPHKVSARYS
+894 DDDEAKPGHK
-909 TPRHR
+909 
-914 SRSRD
+914 D
-919 TGPDR
+919 
-924 YGSPGDV
+924 
-931 SAQGFELIDSDT
+931 
-943 EWDDDDHKPH
+943 
-953 KVSARYSTPR
+953 
-963 HRSRSRD
+963 
-970 TGPDRYGSP
+970 
-979 GDVSAQG
+979 
-986 FELID
+986 
-991 SDTEWDDDDHKPH
+991 
-1004 KVSARYSTPRHRSRS
+1004 
-1019 RDTGPDR
+1019 
-1026 YGSPGDVSAQGFE
+1026 
-1039 LIDSDTEWDDDDHKP
+1039 
-1054 HKGERT
+1054 ERT
-1060 GSSGD
+1060 GSTGD
-1065 VSDIT
+1065 VSDLT

-1085 ALYSTGSS
+1085 ALYSSGASI
-1093 LDMEFSPPDLIGTS
+1093 DMEFSPPDLIGTS

-1126 QGYMWSLAFST
+1126 QGYMWQLAFST

-1161 IQDTQNNVFG
+1161 IQDTDNNVFG

-1186 TGESLLFSFQRVDE
+1186 TGESLLFAFQCSGE
-1200 RRASTEEP
+1200 EARRQSQ
-1208 RSPPAPAAAAAPA
+1208 AAIEAAK
-1221 IALPDVTVDADEKH
+1221 DKDNKDDATKDEKEDH
-1235 DQTPPV
+1235 PPPL

-1280 DLYLGRTQRCTTY
+1280 DLYLGRTQRCKTY
-1293 GNEPLTTR
+1293 GNEPLSTR

>member
-1 MMSGSEPTLT
+1 MSGSEPTLT
-11 EPPVPLALARLQGR
+11 ESPVPLALARLQGR
-25 PAGRAPRGLRSQ
+25 PNRLPRGLRAH

-46 QESIDET
+46 QEAVDET
-53 PRRFSDEPFT
+53 PRRFSDEPFN
-63 PDTDDDEA
+63 PDPDDDEA
-71 FSDMI
+71 FVELVI
-76 LADPPRTAANG
+76 LNKPSPSVSNG
-87 RRASDAAF
+87 RRASDATF
-95 AERYRQLSDFDGPPP
+95 AERYRKLTEFDGPSP
-110 DPPRRASLS
+110 DMPRRASLA
-119 VSVGAEG
+119 VPVGTDGYGPSE
-126 FSDKGRRR
+126 KGRRR

-149 SGGGNDTDEESD
+149 SGGNDTDEEGEPSI
-161 TPVYIRQ
+161 YIRQ

-178 PDNIKNRS
+178 PDNMLKNRS

-199 IDQSFK
+199 IDQSYK

-212 DHGFAAAFELD
+212 DHGFAPPFDLE
-223 SLRSKVEDRFNAVHR
+223 SLRSKVEGRFDAVQK
-238 DEDEHAKRLPP
+238 DEDEQAKRLPP
-249 PPPIKTITY
+249 PPPIKTMTY

-293 GQRLLVPDKKKG
+293 GQTLLVPDKRKD

-313 SESGDNTSESTV
+313 SESGDNTSESTQ
-325 GPPSEPAQ
+325 GAPSEPAQ

-348 PTSSSAPQRF
+348 PASNAPQRF

-418 YDIAHMRTHGPDQN
+418 YDIAHMRTHGPDHNAHKYEQI
-432 TNKAETAEIYYMN
+432 ADQAEIYYMS
-445 KSEHS
+445 KAEHS

-469 NGEGEGGACDERP
+469 SGEGEGGEERP
-482 GSGDPE
+482 ASTE
-488 DRGGAAF
+488 EERGGAAF

-500 RELVT
+500 RDLVT
-505 PTALQQQSTE
+505 PTALQQQTTE

-530 KDRMSIDQGSESDDV
+530 KDRMSIDQGSE
-545 FQVSSSTDHKE
+545 VSSSADHGKE
-556 DGAEGAEAGASV
+556 ESLEVSMAEGVECAEGAEGSDAERAAS
-568 EATEPG
+568 A
-574 SGTEADEAGDEAGPQ
+574 ADGD
-589 PADALHLV
+589 DAAHLV

-608 RDPLLHVTP
+608 RDPMLHVAPNT
-617 AKSKKVYSDADIV
+617 SKKVYSDADIV

-651 PLGEA
+651 PLGEN
-656 ERAPRKPAAVSFSLD
+656 ERAQRKPAAVSFSLD
-671 GNNQKEDA
+671 GNQKDDPT
-679 NKPDKKN
+679 KPDKKN

-700 GLTGEGA
+700 GLTGEGQA
-707 PAAGEALPAAD
+707 TGQTSQSDSLPTSAD
-718 THNTSVFS
+718 SQQSTSVFS
-726 KVFNSSP
+726 KVFNR
-733 MNLVEFGTGLFLS
+733 
-746 KTPSEEAPHDALA
+746 
-759 APGRSSLGGFGRATP
+759 RSSLGGFGRSHTKSTSSVPQP
-774 KPAAGTQ
+774 K
-781 PRLDYRSMVSVDDM
+781 LDYRSMVSVDDM

-808 PARPSDDPPLYLRL
+808 PARASDDPPLYLRL

-828 GRPLPRTTPL
+828 GRPLPRSTQL

-870 PDRYGPLGDVSAQG
+870 PDRYGPLGDVAARG
-884 FELIDSDTEW
+884 YELIDSDTEW
-894 DDDDHKPHKVSARYS
+894 DDDEVKPGQKERAGS
-909 TPRHR
+909 T
-914 SRSRD
+914 
-919 TGPDR
+919 
-924 YGSPGDV
+924 
-931 SAQGFELIDSDT
+931 
-943 EWDDDDHKPH
+943 
-953 KVSARYSTPR
+953 
-963 HRSRSRD
+963 
-970 TGPDRYGSP
+970 
-979 GDVSAQG
+979 
-986 FELID
+986 
-991 SDTEWDDDDHKPH
+991 
-1004 KVSARYSTPRHRSRS
+1004 
-1019 RDTGPDR
+1019 
-1026 YGSPGDVSAQGFE
+1026 
-1039 LIDSDTEWDDDDHKP
+1039 
-1054 HKGERT
+1054 
-1060 GSSGD
+1060 GD
-1065 VSDIT
+1065 VSDLT
-1070 RESWEVLSMSDELRR
+1070 RESWELLKAPYVKIYSIMKSQAEALGDSLGEEPQPEVLSMSDELRR
-1085 ALYSTGSS
+1085 ALYSSGASV
-1093 LDMEFSPPDLIGTS
+1093 DMEFSPPDLIGTS

-1161 IQDTQNNVFG
+1161 IQDTDNNVFG
-1171 ALTSCALHPSEHFYG
+1171 ALTSCALRPSEHFYG
-1186 TGESLLFSFQRVDE
+1186 TGESLLFAFQRVDE
-1200 RRASTEEP
+1200 PRPRALSDKGDEIKDKDDDVKEKKDEDKDDKEEQ
-1208 RSPPAPAAAAAPA
+1208 PAFN
-1221 IALPDVTVDADEKH
+1221 
-1235 DQTPPV
+1235 
-1241 KTKFKYWG
+1241 TKFKYWG

-1266 IGAGDGKFGLWLDG
+1266 IGAGDGKFGIWLDG

-1293 GNEPLTTR
+1293 GNEPLSTR

>member
-1 MMSGSEPTLT
+1 MSVEPTLT
-11 EPPVPLALARLQGR
+11 ESPVPLALSRLQTRPGR
-25 PAGRAPRGLRSQ
+25 VPRGLRTH
-37 RPSLPLASL
+37 RPSLQLASL
-46 QESIDET
+46 QESADET
-53 PRRFSDEPFT
+53 PRRYSGEPFAA
-63 PDTDDDEA
+63 DTDDDEA
-71 FSDMI
+71 FTDDVVPEVPS
-76 LADPPRTAANG
+76 LSTSNG
-87 RRASDAAF
+87 RRASEATF
-95 AERYRQLSDFDGPPP
+95 AERYRQLTDFDGPPP
-110 DPPRRASLS
+110 EAPRRASLA
-119 VSVGAEG
+119 VPVGAEG
-126 FSDKGRRR
+126 FGPNDKGRRR

-149 SGGGNDTDEESD
+149 SGGNDTDEESD
-161 TPVYIRQ
+161 TPIYVRQ

-178 PDNIKNRS
+178 PDNMLKNRS

-212 DHGFAAAFELD
+212 DHGFSPPFDLEA
-223 SLRSKVEDRFNAVHR
+223 LRSKVEGRFDAVHR
-238 DEDEHAKRLPP
+238 DEDEQAKRLPP
-249 PPPIKTITY
+249 PPPIKTMTY

-293 GQRLLVPDKKKG
+293 GQTLLVPDKRKD

-313 SESGDNTSESTV
+313 SESGDNTSESTQ

-333 EKEILDSLRPVSPEA
+333 EKEILDSLRPGSPEA
-348 PTSSSAPQRF
+348 PASSCAPQRF

-418 YDIAHMRTHGPDQN
+418 YDIAHMRTHGPDHN
-432 TNKAETAEIYYMN
+432 THKAEQAEIYYMN
-445 KSEHS
+445 KSELS

-469 NGEGEGGACDERP
+469 TGEGAEGESAAEPRPDEA
-482 GSGDPE
+482 E

-495 PKAFE
+495 PKAFD

-515 ERRKSLL
+515 DRRKSLL
-522 DHHWAIPS
+522 DQHWAIPS
-530 KDRMSIDQGSESDDV
+530 KDRMSIDQGSE
-545 FQVSSSTDHKE
+545 VSSS
-556 DGAEGAEAGASV
+556 
-568 EATEPG
+568 
-574 SGTEADEAGDEAGPQ
+574 
-589 PADALHLV
+589 ADACKDESVGGEPDAAAAADGSEGGDAADDDAQHLV

-617 AKSKKVYSDADIV
+617 NNSKKGSLVDCDEYYHEIDTIYESTELEIPKYSSNWHQEAAHALQCFVVLHRNADARSDSVYSSCDEVYSDADIV

-636 PPVCLPRGEPPLSAP
+636 PPVCLARGEPPLSAP
-651 PLGEA
+651 PHSDA
-656 ERAPRKPAAVSFSLD
+656 ERARKPAAVSFSR
-671 GNNQKEDA
+671 DA
-679 NKPDKKN
+679 APAAKDDAKPDKKN

-700 GLTGEGA
+700 GLTGE
-707 PAAGEALPAAD
+707 AAQGSHSESLPASAD
-718 THNTSVFS
+718 SHNTSVFS

-746 KTPSEEAPHDALA
+746 KTPSEEAPQDVFSTS
-759 APGRSSLGGFGRATP
+759 GRSSLGGFGRSHTKSTSSSGSAP
-774 KPAAGTQ
+774 P

-822 RMGKPA
+822 RMGKPI

-870 PDRYGPLGDVSAQG
+870 PDRYGPLGDVSAHG
-884 FELIDSDTEW
+884 YELIDSDTEW
-894 DDDDHKPHKVSARYS
+894 DDDDAKPGQK
-909 TPRHR
+909 
-914 SRSRD
+914 D
-919 TGPDR
+919 
-924 YGSPGDV
+924 
-931 SAQGFELIDSDT
+931 
-943 EWDDDDHKPH
+943 
-953 KVSARYSTPR
+953 
-963 HRSRSRD
+963 
-970 TGPDRYGSP
+970 
-979 GDVSAQG
+979 
-986 FELID
+986 
-991 SDTEWDDDDHKPH
+991 
-1004 KVSARYSTPRHRSRS
+1004 
-1019 RDTGPDR
+1019 
-1026 YGSPGDVSAQGFE
+1026 
-1039 LIDSDTEWDDDDHKP
+1039 
-1054 HKGERT
+1054 ERT
-1060 GSSGD
+1060 GSTGD
-1065 VSDIT
+1065 VSDLT

-1085 ALYSTGSS
+1085 ALYSSGASI
-1093 LDMEFSPPDLIGTS
+1093 DMEFSPPDLIGTS
-1107 EIFTMEHREK
+1107 EVFTMEHREK

-1161 IQDTQNNVFG
+1161 IQDTDNNVFG

-1186 TGESLLFSFQRVDE
+1186 TGESLLFSFQCSGEEARRQSQANIDAPKDHDKDDNKEQKDE
-1200 RRASTEEP
+1200 
-1208 RSPPAPAAAAAPA
+1208 PPA
-1221 IALPDVTVDADEKH
+1221 
-1235 DQTPPV
+1235 PV

-1280 DLYLGRTQRCTTY
+1280 DLYLGRTQRCKTY

>member
-1 MMSGSEPTLT
+1 MSSPARAPP
-11 EPPVPLALARLQGR
+11 PPVPGPV
-25 PAGRAPRGLRSQ
+25 PAGAGMLPPGPGPSRQRSLKDRLR
-37 RPSLPLASL
+37 
-46 QESIDET
+46 EGIT
-53 PRRFSDEPFT
+53 GPFHW
-63 PDTDDDEA
+63 
-71 FSDMI
+71 
-76 LADPPRTAANG
+76 
-87 RRASDAAF
+87 
-95 AERYRQLSDFDGPPP
+95 Q
-110 DPPRRASLS
+110 
-119 VSVGAEG
+119 
-126 FSDKGRRR
+126 
-134 SWAARLQLERKKRRK
+134 
-149 SGGGNDTDEESD
+149 
-161 TPVYIRQ
+161 
-168 KRPSWWNVFV
+168 
-178 PDNIKNRS
+178 
-186 RRASQQLSRSAES
+186 
-199 IDQSFK
+199 
-205 RSKSRSV
+205 SKSRSV
-212 DHGFAAAFELD
+212 DHGFSPPFDLD
-223 SLRSKVEDRFNAVHR
+223 ALRSKVEGRFDAVHR

-249 PPPIKTITY
+249 PPPIKTMTY

-293 GQRLLVPDKKKG
+293 GQTLLVPDKRKD

-313 SESGDNTSESTV
+313 SESGDNTSESTQ

-333 EKEILDSLRPVSPEA
+333 EKEILDSLRPGSPEA
-348 PTSSSAPQRF
+348 PTSSCAPQRF

-418 YDIAHMRTHGPDQN
+418 YDIAHMRTHGPDHN
-432 TNKAETAEIYYMN
+432 THKAEQAEIYYMN
-445 KSEHS
+445 KTELS

-469 NGEGEGGACDERP
+469 TGESADGESAADPRP
-482 GSGDPE
+482 GDEAE

-495 PKAFE
+495 PKAFD

-515 ERRKSLL
+515 DRRKSLL
-522 DHHWAIPS
+522 DQHWAIPS
-530 KDRMSIDQGSESDDV
+530 KDRMSIDQGSEI
-545 FQVSSSTDHKE
+545 SSTADAGKE
-556 DGAEGAEAGASV
+556 ESTGP
-568 EATEPG
+568 EP
-574 SGTEADEAGDEAGPQ
+574 EAGDSIAAADGSEAG
-589 PADALHLV
+589 DAPDQDAQHLV

-617 AKSKKVYSDADIV
+617 ANSKKVYSDADIV

-636 PPVCLPRGEPPLSAP
+636 PPVCLARGEPPLSAP
-651 PLGEA
+651 PHSDA
-656 ERAPRKPAAVSFSLD
+656 ERARKTQAVSFSLD
-671 GNNQKEDA
+671 NAAGKDDA
-679 NKPDKKN
+679 KPDKKN

-700 GLTGEGA
+700 GLTGEGGA
-707 PAAGEALPAAD
+707 QGSQSDSLPTSAD
-718 THNTSVFS
+718 SHNSTSVFS
-726 KVFNSSP
+726 KVFNR
-733 MNLVEFGTGLFLS
+733 
-746 KTPSEEAPHDALA
+746 
-759 APGRSSLGGFGRATP
+759 RSSLGGFGRSHT
-774 KPAAGTQ
+774 KSTSSAGSAPP

-822 RMGKPA
+822 RMGKPI

-884 FELIDSDTEW
+884 YELIDSDTEW
-894 DDDDHKPHKVSARYS
+894 DDDEAKPGHK
-909 TPRHR
+909 
-914 SRSRD
+914 D
-919 TGPDR
+919 
-924 YGSPGDV
+924 
-931 SAQGFELIDSDT
+931 
-943 EWDDDDHKPH
+943 
-953 KVSARYSTPR
+953 
-963 HRSRSRD
+963 
-970 TGPDRYGSP
+970 
-979 GDVSAQG
+979 
-986 FELID
+986 
-991 SDTEWDDDDHKPH
+991 
-1004 KVSARYSTPRHRSRS
+1004 
-1019 RDTGPDR
+1019 
-1026 YGSPGDVSAQGFE
+1026 
-1039 LIDSDTEWDDDDHKP
+1039 
-1054 HKGERT
+1054 ERT
-1060 GSSGD
+1060 GSTGD
-1065 VSDIT
+1065 VSDLT

-1085 ALYSTGSS
+1085 ALYSSGASI
-1093 LDMEFSPPDLIGTS
+1093 DMEFSPPDLIGTS

-1126 QGYMWSLAFST
+1126 QGYMWQLAFST

-1161 IQDTQNNVFG
+1161 IQDTDNNVFG

-1186 TGESLLFSFQRVDE
+1186 TGESLLFAFQCSGE
-1200 RRASTEEP
+1200 EARRQSQ
-1208 RSPPAPAAAAAPA
+1208 AAIEAAK
-1221 IALPDVTVDADEKH
+1221 DKDNKDDATKDEKEDH
-1235 DQTPPV
+1235 PPPV

-1280 DLYLGRTQRCTTY
+1280 DLYLGRTQRCKTY
-1293 GNEPLTTR
+1293 GNEPLSTR

>member
-530 KDRMSIDQGSESDDV
+530 KDRMSIDQGSE
-545 FQVSSSTDHKE
+545 VSSSTDHKE

-726 KVFNSSP
+726 KVFNR
-733 MNLVEFGTGLFLS
+733 
-746 KTPSEEAPHDALA
+746 
-759 APGRSSLGGFGRATP
+759 RSSLGGFGRATP

-894 DDDDHKPHKVSARYS
+894 DDDDHKPHK
-909 TPRHR
+909 
-914 SRSRD
+914 
-919 TGPDR
+919 
-924 YGSPGDV
+924 
-931 SAQGFELIDSDT
+931 
-943 EWDDDDHKPH
+943 
-953 KVSARYSTPR
+953 
-963 HRSRSRD
+963 
-970 TGPDRYGSP
+970 
-979 GDVSAQG
+979 
-986 FELID
+986 
-991 SDTEWDDDDHKPH
+991 
-1004 KVSARYSTPRHRSRS
+1004 
-1019 RDTGPDR
+1019 
-1026 YGSPGDVSAQGFE
+1026 
-1039 LIDSDTEWDDDDHKP
+1039 
-1054 HKGERT
+1054 GERT

-1070 RESWEVLSMSDELRR
+1070 RESWELLKAPYVKIYSIMKSQAEALGDSLGEEPRPEVLSMSDELRR

>member
-1 MMSGSEPTLT
+1 M
-11 EPPVPLALARLQGR
+11 
-25 PAGRAPRGLRSQ
+25 
-37 RPSLPLASL
+37 
-46 QESIDET
+46 
-53 PRRFSDEPFT
+53 
-63 PDTDDDEA
+63 
-71 FSDMI
+71 
-76 LADPPRTAANG
+76 
-87 RRASDAAF
+87 
-95 AERYRQLSDFDGPPP
+95 
-110 DPPRRASLS
+110 
-119 VSVGAEG
+119 
-126 FSDKGRRR
+126 
-134 SWAARLQLERKKRRK
+134 
-149 SGGGNDTDEESD
+149 
-161 TPVYIRQ
+161 
-168 KRPSWWNVFV
+168 
-178 PDNIKNRS
+178 S

-212 DHGFAAAFELD
+212 DHGFSPPFDLE
-223 SLRSKVEDRFNAVHR
+223 SLRSKVEGRFDAVHR
-238 DEDEHAKRLPP
+238 DEDDQAKRLPP
-249 PPPIKTITY
+249 PPPIKTMTY

-293 GQRLLVPDKKKG
+293 GQTLLVPDKRKD
-305 GDKDSDGP
+305 GDKESDGP
-313 SESGDNTSESTV
+313 SESGDNTSESTQ
-325 GPPSEPAQ
+325 GPASEPAQ

-348 PTSSSAPQRF
+348 PTSSSGPQRF

-418 YDIAHMRTHGPDQN
+418 YDIAHMRTHGPDRN
-432 TNKAETAEIYYMN
+432 THKAEQAEIYYMN
-445 KSEHS
+445 KADLS

-469 NGEGEGGACDERP
+469 GAEGEERP
-482 GSGDPE
+482 VSPDAE

-505 PTALQQQSTE
+505 PTALQQQTTE

-530 KDRMSIDQGSESDDV
+530 KDRMSIDQGSE
-545 FQVSSSTDHKE
+545 VSSSASQCKE
-556 DGAEGAEAGASV
+556 ESLEASRERADSSEGGDGSEDA
-568 EATEPG
+568 
-574 SGTEADEAGDEAGPQ
+574 
-589 PADALHLV
+589 PADDAHHLV

-617 AKSKKVYSDADIV
+617 NNTKKVYSDADIV
-630 LSAEWV
+630 LSADWV
-636 PPVCLPRGEPPLSAP
+636 PPVCVSRAEPPLSAP
-651 PLGEA
+651 PLGEN
-656 ERAPRKPAAVSFSLD
+656 ERAPRKSTVSFSLD
-671 GNNQKEDA
+671 GQQQKDDA
-679 NKPDKKN
+679 AKPDKKN

-700 GLTGEGA
+700 GLTGEVASGTQ
-707 PAAGEALPAAD
+707 GSQSDSLPTSAD
-718 THNTSVFS
+718 SHNSTSVFS
-726 KVFNSSP
+726 KVFNR
-733 MNLVEFGTGLFLS
+733 
-746 KTPSEEAPHDALA
+746 
-759 APGRSSLGGFGRATP
+759 RSSLGGFGRSQAKTS
-774 KPAAGTQ
+774 TSSMQ

-852 GVPRNRVDDL
+852 GIPRNRVDDL

-870 PDRYGPLGDVSAQG
+870 PDRYGPLGDVTAQG
-884 FELIDSDTEW
+884 YELIDSDTEW
-894 DDDDHKPHKVSARYS
+894 DDDDPKPGNK
-909 TPRHR
+909 
-914 SRSRD
+914 D
-919 TGPDR
+919 DR
-924 YGSPGDV
+924 
-931 SAQGFELIDSDT
+931 A
-943 EWDDDDHKPH
+943 
-953 KVSARYSTPR
+953 
-963 HRSRSRD
+963 
-970 TGPDRYGSP
+970 
-979 GDVSAQG
+979 
-986 FELID
+986 
-991 SDTEWDDDDHKPH
+991 
-1004 KVSARYSTPRHRSRS
+1004 
-1019 RDTGPDR
+1019 
-1026 YGSPGDVSAQGFE
+1026 
-1039 LIDSDTEWDDDDHKP
+1039 
-1054 HKGERT
+1054 
-1060 GSSGD
+1060 SSNDD

-1085 ALYSTGSS
+1085 ALYSSGASV
-1093 LDMEFSPPDLIGTS
+1093 DMEFLPPDLIGAT

-1161 IQDTQNNVFG
+1161 IQDTDNNVFG
-1171 ALTSCALHPSEHFYG
+1171 AMTSCALHPSEHFYG
-1186 TGESLLFSFQRVDE
+1186 TGESFLYSFQRI
-1200 RRASTEEP
+1200 EEDT
-1208 RSPPAPAAAAAPA
+1208 SPGAHGPVHA
-1221 IALPDVTVDADEKH
+1221 DDANKETDSDNQSDAKKE
-1235 DQTPPV
+1235 DNEQSQTV

-1280 DLYLGRTQRCTTY
+1280 DLYLGRTQRCKTY

>member
-1 MMSGSEPTLT
+1 MSSPARAPA
-11 EPPVPLALARLQGR
+11 PPI
-25 PAGRAPRGLRSQ
+25 PAGAGTLPPGPGPSRQRSLKD
-37 RPSLPLASL
+37 RLK
-46 QESIDET
+46 EGIT
-53 PRRFSDEPFT
+53 GPFHW
-63 PDTDDDEA
+63 
-71 FSDMI
+71 
-76 LADPPRTAANG
+76 
-87 RRASDAAF
+87 
-95 AERYRQLSDFDGPPP
+95 Q
-110 DPPRRASLS
+110 
-119 VSVGAEG
+119 
-126 FSDKGRRR
+126 
-134 SWAARLQLERKKRRK
+134 
-149 SGGGNDTDEESD
+149 
-161 TPVYIRQ
+161 
-168 KRPSWWNVFV
+168 
-178 PDNIKNRS
+178 
-186 RRASQQLSRSAES
+186 
-199 IDQSFK
+199 
-205 RSKSRSV
+205 SKSRSV
-212 DHGFAAAFELD
+212 DHGFAPPFDLD
-223 SLRSKVEDRFNAVHR
+223 SLRSKVESRFDAVQK

-249 PPPIKTITY
+249 PPPIKTVTY

-293 GQRLLVPDKKKG
+293 GQTLLVPDKRKD
-305 GDKDSDGP
+305 GDKESDGP
-313 SESGDNTSESTV
+313 SESGDNTSESTQ
-325 GPPSEPAQ
+325 GAPSEPAQ
-333 EKEILDSLRPVSPEA
+333 EKELLDNLRPGSPEA
-348 PTSSSAPQRF
+348 PTSNAPQRF

-418 YDIAHMRTHGPDQN
+418 YDIAHMRTHGPDHNAHKVEQ
-432 TNKAETAEIYYMN
+432 AEIYYMS
-445 KSEHS
+445 KPEHS

-469 NGEGEGGACDERP
+469 SGDGEGGEERP
-482 GSGDPE
+482 ASTE
-488 DRGGAAF
+488 EERGGAAF

-505 PTALQQQSTE
+505 PTLQHQTAE

-530 KDRMSIDQGSESDDV
+530 KDRMSIDQGSE
-545 FQVSSSTDHKE
+545 VSSSADHGKE
-556 DGAEGAEAGASV
+556 ESLEVSMAEGVEGAEGSDVDRAASAE
-568 EATEPG
+568 
-574 SGTEADEAGDEAGPQ
+574 GD
-589 PADALHLV
+589 DAAHLV

-608 RDPLLHVTP
+608 RDPILHVTP
-617 AKSKKVYSDADIV
+617 ANAKKVYSDADIV
-630 LSAEWV
+630 LSADWV
-636 PPVCLPRGEPPLSAP
+636 PPVCLPRTEPPLSAP
-651 PLGEA
+651 PLGEND
-656 ERAPRKPAAVSFSLD
+656 RAQRKPAAVSFSLD
-671 GNNQKEDA
+671 GNQKDDPS
-679 NKPDKKN
+679 KPDKKN

-700 GLTGEGA
+700 GLTGEGQ
-707 PAAGEALPAAD
+707 PTGPGSQGDSLPTSAD
-718 THNTSVFS
+718 SQHSTSVFS

-746 KTPSEEAPHDALA
+746 KTPSEEAPHEALS
-759 APGRSSLGGFGRATP
+759 GRSSLGGFGRSHTKANILPQP
-774 KPAAGTQ
+774 K
-781 PRLDYRSMVSVDDM
+781 LDYRSMVSVDDM

-828 GRPLPRTTPL
+828 GRPLPRSTPL

-870 PDRYGPLGDVSAQG
+870 PDRYGPLGDVTAKG
-884 FELIDSDTEW
+884 YELIDSDTEW
-894 DDDDHKPHKVSARYS
+894 DDDETKPGQK
-909 TPRHR
+909 
-914 SRSRD
+914 
-919 TGPDR
+919 
-924 YGSPGDV
+924 
-931 SAQGFELIDSDT
+931 
-943 EWDDDDHKPH
+943 
-953 KVSARYSTPR
+953 
-963 HRSRSRD
+963 
-970 TGPDRYGSP
+970 
-979 GDVSAQG
+979 
-986 FELID
+986 
-991 SDTEWDDDDHKPH
+991 
-1004 KVSARYSTPRHRSRS
+1004 
-1019 RDTGPDR
+1019 
-1026 YGSPGDVSAQGFE
+1026 
-1039 LIDSDTEWDDDDHKP
+1039 
-1054 HKGERT
+1054 ERT

-1065 VSDIT
+1065 VSDLT

-1085 ALYSTGSS
+1085 ALYSSS
-1093 LDMEFSPPDLIGTS
+1093 ASVDMEFSPPDLIGTS

-1161 IQDTQNNVFG
+1161 IQDTDNNVFG
-1171 ALTSCALHPSEHFYG
+1171 ALTSCALRPSEHFYG
-1186 TGESLLFSFQRVDE
+1186 TGESLLFSFQRID
-1200 RRASTEEP
+1200 EP
-1208 RSPPAPAAAAAPA
+1208 RTSDKGDDIKDIDADVKEKKDEGKEEKEESPAPF
-1221 IALPDVTVDADEKH
+1221 
-1235 DQTPPV
+1235 

-1293 GNEPLTTR
+1293 GNEPLSTR

>member
-1 MMSGSEPTLT
+1 MSGEPTLT
-11 EPPVPLALARLQGR
+11 ESPVPVALARLQGR
-25 PAGRAPRGLRSQ
+25 PGRYQRGLRNH
-37 RPSLPLASL
+37 RPSLQLASL
-46 QESIDET
+46 QEAIDES
-53 PRRFSDEPFT
+53 PRRFSDETFI

-71 FSDMI
+71 YNDGPI
-76 LADPPRTAANG
+76 EETPTRPVVNG
-87 RRASDAAF
+87 RRSSDATF
-95 AERYRQLSDFDGPPP
+95 AERYRQLSDFDEPPP
-110 DPPRRASLS
+110 EVPRRASLAVPVANERYS
-119 VSVGAEG
+119 HA
-126 FSDKGRRR
+126 DKGRRR

-149 SGGGNDTDEESD
+149 SGGNDTDDESE
-161 TPVYIRQ
+161 TPTYVRQ
-168 KRPSWWNVFV
+168 KRLSWWNVFV
-178 PDNIKNRS
+178 PDNMLKNRS

-212 DHGFAAAFELD
+212 DHGFSPPFDLE
-223 SLRSKVEDRFNAVHR
+223 SLRSKVEGRFDAVHR
-238 DEDEHAKRLPP
+238 DEDDQAKRLPP
-249 PPPIKTITY
+249 PPPIKTMTY

-293 GQRLLVPDKKKG
+293 GQTLLVPDKRKD
-305 GDKDSDGP
+305 GDKESDGP
-313 SESGDNTSESTV
+313 SESGDNTSESTQ
-325 GPPSEPAQ
+325 GPASEPAQ

-348 PTSSSAPQRF
+348 PTSSSGPQRF

-418 YDIAHMRTHGPDQN
+418 YDIAHMRTHGPDRN
-432 TNKAETAEIYYMN
+432 THKAEQAEIYYMN
-445 KSEHS
+445 KADLS

-469 NGEGEGGACDERP
+469 GAEGEERP
-482 GSGDPE
+482 VSPDAE

-505 PTALQQQSTE
+505 PTALQQQTTE

-530 KDRMSIDQGSESDDV
+530 KDRMSIDQGSE
-545 FQVSSSTDHKE
+545 VSSSASQCKE
-556 DGAEGAEAGASV
+556 ESLEASRERADSSEGGDGSEDA
-568 EATEPG
+568 
-574 SGTEADEAGDEAGPQ
+574 
-589 PADALHLV
+589 PADDAHHLV

-617 AKSKKVYSDADIV
+617 NNTKKVYSDADIV
-630 LSAEWV
+630 LSADWV
-636 PPVCLPRGEPPLSAP
+636 PPVCVSRAEPPLSAP
-651 PLGEA
+651 PLGEN
-656 ERAPRKPAAVSFSLD
+656 ERAPRKSTVSFSLD
-671 GNNQKEDA
+671 GQQQKDDA
-679 NKPDKKN
+679 AKPDKKN

-700 GLTGEGA
+700 GLTGEVASGTQ
-707 PAAGEALPAAD
+707 GSQSDSLPTSAD
-718 THNTSVFS
+718 SHNSTSVFS
-726 KVFNSSP
+726 KVFNR
-733 MNLVEFGTGLFLS
+733 
-746 KTPSEEAPHDALA
+746 
-759 APGRSSLGGFGRATP
+759 RSSLGGFGRSQAKTS
-774 KPAAGTQ
+774 TSSMQ

-852 GVPRNRVDDL
+852 GIPRNRVDDL

-870 PDRYGPLGDVSAQG
+870 PDRYGPLGDVTAQG
-884 FELIDSDTEW
+884 YELIDSDTEW
-894 DDDDHKPHKVSARYS
+894 DDDDPKPGNK
-909 TPRHR
+909 
-914 SRSRD
+914 D
-919 TGPDR
+919 DR
-924 YGSPGDV
+924 
-931 SAQGFELIDSDT
+931 A
-943 EWDDDDHKPH
+943 
-953 KVSARYSTPR
+953 
-963 HRSRSRD
+963 
-970 TGPDRYGSP
+970 
-979 GDVSAQG
+979 
-986 FELID
+986 
-991 SDTEWDDDDHKPH
+991 
-1004 KVSARYSTPRHRSRS
+1004 
-1019 RDTGPDR
+1019 
-1026 YGSPGDVSAQGFE
+1026 
-1039 LIDSDTEWDDDDHKP
+1039 
-1054 HKGERT
+1054 
-1060 GSSGD
+1060 SSNDD

-1085 ALYSTGSS
+1085 ALYSSGASV
-1093 LDMEFSPPDLIGTS
+1093 DMEFLPPDLIGAT

-1161 IQDTQNNVFG
+1161 IQDTDNNVFG
-1171 ALTSCALHPSEHFYG
+1171 AMTSCALHPSEHFYG
-1186 TGESLLFSFQRVDE
+1186 TGESFLYSFQRI
-1200 RRASTEEP
+1200 EEDT
-1208 RSPPAPAAAAAPA
+1208 SPGAHGPVHA
-1221 IALPDVTVDADEKH
+1221 DDANKETDSDNQSDAKKE
-1235 DQTPPV
+1235 DNEQSQTV

-1280 DLYLGRTQRCTTY
+1280 DLYLGRTQRCKTY

>member
-1 MMSGSEPTLT
+1 MSGSEPTLT
-11 EPPVPLALARLQGR
+11 ESPVPLALARLQGR
-25 PAGRAPRGLRSQ
+25 PGRMRVH

-46 QESIDET
+46 QEAIDET
-53 PRRFSDEPFT
+53 PRRCSEEPPA
-63 PDTDDDEA
+63 PDTDDDEP
-71 FSDMI
+71 F
-76 LADPPRTAANG
+76 ADPVVVHKPSPSASNG
-87 RRASDAAF
+87 RRASDATF
-95 AERYRQLSDFDGPPP
+95 AERYRKLTEFDGPPP
-110 DPPRRASLS
+110 DMPRRASLA
-119 VSVGAEG
+119 VPVGADG
-126 FSDKGRRR
+126 FGPSDKGRRR

-149 SGGGNDTDEESD
+149 SGGGNDTDEECD
-161 TPVYIRQ
+161 PTTYIRQ
-168 KRPSWWNVFV
+168 KRPSWWNVFM
-178 PDNIKNRS
+178 PDNMLKNRS

-199 IDQSFK
+199 IDQSYK

-212 DHGFAAAFELD
+212 DHGFAAPFDLD
-223 SLRSKVEDRFNAVHR
+223 SLRSKVEGRFDAVHK
-238 DEDEHAKRLPP
+238 DEDEQSKRLPP
-249 PPPIKTITY
+249 PTPIKTMTY

-293 GQRLLVPDKKKG
+293 GQTLLVPDKRKD

-313 SESGDNTSESTV
+313 SESGDNTSESTQ
-325 GPPSEPAQ
+325 GAPSEPAQ
-333 EKEILDSLRPVSPEA
+333 EKEILDNLRPVSPDA
-348 PTSSSAPQRF
+348 PASSSAPQRF

-418 YDIAHMRTHGPDQN
+418 YDIAHMRTHGPDHN
-432 TNKAETAEIYYMN
+432 AHKAEQAEIYYMN
-445 KSEHS
+445 KAEHS

-469 NGEGEGGACDERP
+469 GEGAPGVEG
-482 GSGDPE
+482 PE
-488 DRGGAAF
+488 DRPSSLDTEERGGAAF
-495 PKAFE
+495 PKAFD
-500 RELVT
+500 RDLVT
-505 PTALQQQSTE
+505 PTPIHQQTTE

-530 KDRMSIDQGSESDDV
+530 KDRMSIDQGSE
-545 FQVSSSTDHKE
+545 VSSSADHGKE
-556 DGAEGAEAGASV
+556 ESLETSVAEGSV
-568 EATEPG
+568 EERAGSAEGEGDVEGEGEPEERG
-574 SGTEADEAGDEAGPQ
+574 ERGDA
-589 PADALHLV
+589 AHLV

-617 AKSKKVYSDADIV
+617 TNSKKVYSDADIV
-630 LSAEWV
+630 LSADWV
-636 PPVCLPRGEPPLSAP
+636 PPVCLPRTEPPLSAP
-651 PLGEA
+651 PLGEND
-656 ERAPRKPAAVSFSLD
+656 RAVRKPAAVSFSLD
-671 GNNQKEDA
+671 GNQKEDPG
-679 NKPDKKN
+679 KPDKKN

-700 GLTGEGA
+700 GLTGEGPPTSQA
-707 PAAGEALPAAD
+707 DSLPTSAD
-718 THNTSVFS
+718 SHNSTSVFS
-726 KVFNSSP
+726 KVFNR
-733 MNLVEFGTGLFLS
+733 
-746 KTPSEEAPHDALA
+746 
-759 APGRSSLGGFGRATP
+759 RSSLGGFGRSHPKATGP
-774 KPAAGTQ
+774 TQ

-828 GRPLPRTTPL
+828 GRPLPRSTPL

-852 GVPRNRVDDL
+852 GIPRNRVDDL

-870 PDRYGPLGDVSAQG
+870 PERYGPLRDVTAHG
-884 FELIDSDTEW
+884 YELIDSDTEW
-894 DDDDHKPHKVSARYS
+894 DDDDSKPGQKERSGSA
-909 TPRHR
+909 
-914 SRSRD
+914 
-919 TGPDR
+919 
-924 YGSPGDV
+924 
-931 SAQGFELIDSDT
+931 
-943 EWDDDDHKPH
+943 
-953 KVSARYSTPR
+953 
-963 HRSRSRD
+963 
-970 TGPDRYGSP
+970 
-979 GDVSAQG
+979 
-986 FELID
+986 
-991 SDTEWDDDDHKPH
+991 
-1004 KVSARYSTPRHRSRS
+1004 
-1019 RDTGPDR
+1019 
-1026 YGSPGDVSAQGFE
+1026 
-1039 LIDSDTEWDDDDHKP
+1039 
-1054 HKGERT
+1054 
-1060 GSSGD
+1060 GD

-1085 ALYSTGSS
+1085 ALYSSGASV
-1093 LDMEFSPPDLIGTS
+1093 DMEFSPPDLIGAS

-1117 LCSVLPARA
+1117 LCTVLPARA

-1161 IQDTQNNVFG
+1161 IQDTDNNVFG
-1171 ALTSCALHPSEHFYG
+1171 ALTSCAFRPSEHFYG
-1186 TGESLLFSFQRVDE
+1186 TGESLLFSFQRVEDA
-1200 RRASTEEP
+1200 RRSSQSMPEDTNNKEAK
-1208 RSPPAPAAAAAPA
+1208 
-1221 IALPDVTVDADEKH
+1221 DEKKDENE
-1235 DQTPPV
+1235 DQQAV
-1241 KTKFKYWG
+1241 AFKTKFKYWG

>member
-1 MMSGSEPTLT
+1 MSSPARAPTPSAPAPT
-11 EPPVPLALARLQGR
+11 PLAPGAV
-25 PAGRAPRGLRSQ
+25 PAGDGMLPPGPGPSRQRSLRD
-37 RPSLPLASL
+37 RLR
-46 QESIDET
+46 EGIT
-53 PRRFSDEPFT
+53 GPFHW
-63 PDTDDDEA
+63 
-71 FSDMI
+71 
-76 LADPPRTAANG
+76 
-87 RRASDAAF
+87 
-95 AERYRQLSDFDGPPP
+95 Q
-110 DPPRRASLS
+110 
-119 VSVGAEG
+119 
-126 FSDKGRRR
+126 
-134 SWAARLQLERKKRRK
+134 
-149 SGGGNDTDEESD
+149 
-161 TPVYIRQ
+161 
-168 KRPSWWNVFV
+168 
-178 PDNIKNRS
+178 
-186 RRASQQLSRSAES
+186 
-199 IDQSFK
+199 
-205 RSKSRSV
+205 SKSRSV
-212 DHGFAAAFELD
+212 DHGFGAPFDLEA
-223 SLRSKVEDRFNAVHR
+223 LRTKVEGRFDAVHR
-238 DEDEHAKRLPP
+238 DEDEHVKRLPP
-249 PPPIKTITY
+249 PPPIKTMTH

-293 GQRLLVPDKKKG
+293 GQTLLVPDKRKD
-305 GDKDSDGP
+305 GDKESDGP
-313 SESGDNTSESTV
+313 SESGDTTSESTQ

-348 PTSSSAPQRF
+348 PTSSSSGPQRF

-418 YDIAHMRTHGPDQN
+418 YDIAHMRTHGPDHNN
-432 TNKAETAEIYYMN
+432 THKTEQPEIYYMN

-469 NGEGEGGACDERP
+469 GGEGETDERP
-482 GSGDPE
+482 TSADADE
-488 DRGGAAF
+488 RGGAAF

-505 PTALQQQSTE
+505 PTALQQQTAE
-515 ERRKSLL
+515 DRRKSLL

-530 KDRMSIDQGSESDDV
+530 KDRMSIDQGSE
-545 FQVSSSTDHKE
+545 VSSTEQTKEESLEASGPRSRVNST
-556 DGAEGAEAGASV
+556 
-568 EATEPG
+568 
-574 SGTEADEAGDEAGPQ
+574 AGDVPEVPEIQDA
-589 PADALHLV
+589 PADDAQYLV

-617 AKSKKVYSDADIV
+617 TNAKKVYSDADIV

-636 PPVCLPRGEPPLSAP
+636 PPVCLPRTEPPLSAP
-651 PLGEA
+651 PLGEND
-656 ERAPRKPAAVSFSLD
+656 RVPRKPAAVSFSLD
-671 GNNQKEDA
+671 GNTHKEDA
-679 NKPDKKN
+679 SKPDKKN

-707 PAAGEALPAAD
+707 PAQGSQSDSLPTSAD
-718 THNTSVFS
+718 SHNSTSVFS

-746 KTPSEEAPHDALA
+746 KTPSEEAPHDALGS
-759 APGRSSLGGFGRATP
+759 GRSSLGGFGRSHT
-774 KPAAGTQ
+774 KSTSSTSSTQ

-884 FELIDSDTEW
+884 YELIDSDTEW
-894 DDDDHKPHKVSARYS
+894 DDDEAKP
-909 TPRHR
+909 
-914 SRSRD
+914 
-919 TGPDR
+919 G
-924 YGSPGDV
+924 
-931 SAQGFELIDSDT
+931 
-943 EWDDDDHKPH
+943 
-953 KVSARYSTPR
+953 
-963 HRSRSRD
+963 
-970 TGPDRYGSP
+970 
-979 GDVSAQG
+979 
-986 FELID
+986 
-991 SDTEWDDDDHKPH
+991 
-1004 KVSARYSTPRHRSRS
+1004 
-1019 RDTGPDR
+1019 
-1026 YGSPGDVSAQGFE
+1026 
-1039 LIDSDTEWDDDDHKP
+1039 
-1054 HKGERT
+1054 HKGERS

-1085 ALYSTGSS
+1085 ALYSSGASI
-1093 LDMEFSPPDLIGTS
+1093 DMEFSPPDLIGTS

-1117 LCSVLPARA
+1117 ICTVLPARA

-1161 IQDTQNNVFG
+1161 IQDTDNNVFG

-1186 TGESLLFSFQRVDE
+1186 TGESLLFSFQRVE
-1200 RRASTEEP
+1200 ESRRPSHSDDRDKEKEGKEE
-1208 RSPPAPAAAAAPA
+1208 
-1221 IALPDVTVDADEKH
+1221 TKEDATKDEKG
-1235 DQTPPV
+1235 DQLPPV

-1249 WTGDNMYF
+1249 WTGENMYF
-1257 IRGSNDNIS
+1257 IRGSSDNIS
-1266 IGAGDGKFGLWLDG
+1266 IGAGDGRFGIWLDG

>member
-1 MMSGSEPTLT
+1 MSSPARA
-11 EPPVPLALARLQGR
+11 PPAAV
-25 PAGRAPRGLRSQ
+25 PAGAGTLPPGPGPSRQRSLKDRLR
-37 RPSLPLASL
+37 
-46 QESIDET
+46 EGIT
-53 PRRFSDEPFT
+53 GPFHW
-63 PDTDDDEA
+63 
-71 FSDMI
+71 
-76 LADPPRTAANG
+76 
-87 RRASDAAF
+87 
-95 AERYRQLSDFDGPPP
+95 Q
-110 DPPRRASLS
+110 
-119 VSVGAEG
+119 
-126 FSDKGRRR
+126 
-134 SWAARLQLERKKRRK
+134 
-149 SGGGNDTDEESD
+149 
-161 TPVYIRQ
+161 
-168 KRPSWWNVFV
+168 
-178 PDNIKNRS
+178 
-186 RRASQQLSRSAES
+186 
-199 IDQSFK
+199 
-205 RSKSRSV
+205 SKSRSV
-212 DHGFAAAFELD
+212 DHGFAAPFDLD
-223 SLRSKVEDRFNAVHR
+223 SLRSKVEGRFDAIHR
-238 DEDEHAKRLPP
+238 DEDEQAKRLPP
-249 PPPIKTITY
+249 PPPIKTMTY

-293 GQRLLVPDKKKG
+293 GQTLLVPDKRKD

-313 SESGDNTSESTV
+313 SESGDNTSESTQ

-348 PTSSSAPQRF
+348 PASSSAPQRF

-418 YDIAHMRTHGPDQN
+418 YDIAHMRTHTPDHN
-432 TNKAETAEIYYMN
+432 MHKAETAEIYYMN

-469 NGEGEGGACDERP
+469 SGGEAAEGGAAAGEERR
-482 GSGDPE
+482 GSDAE

-505 PTALQQQSTE
+505 PTALQQQTTE

-530 KDRMSIDQGSESDDV
+530 KDRMSIDQGSE
-545 FQVSSSTDHKE
+545 VSGTSGEQGD
-556 DGAEGAEAGASV
+556 AG
-568 EATEPG
+568 EPG
-574 SGTEADEAGDEAGPQ
+574 KEESLEPSREGSEAERAPSA
-589 PADALHLV
+589 ADDDDGRHLV

-617 AKSKKVYSDADIV
+617 TNSKKVYSDADIV

-651 PLGEA
+651 PLGEN

-671 GNNQKEDA
+671 GNQKEEPG
-679 NKPDKKN
+679 KPDKKN

-700 GLTGEGA
+700 GLTGEAGPQGA
-707 PAAGEALPAAD
+707 QGSQGDSLPTSAD
-718 THNTSVFS
+718 SHNSTSVFS

-746 KTPSEEAPHDALA
+746 KTPSEEGPHDVFTS
-759 APGRSSLGGFGRATP
+759 GRSSLGGFGRSQS
-774 KPAAGTQ
+774 KSSSSAGSTQ

-828 GRPLPRTTPL
+828 GRPLPRSTPL

-870 PDRYGPLGDVSAQG
+870 PDRYGPLGDVAAHG
-884 FELIDSDTEW
+884 YELIDSDTEW
-894 DDDDHKPHKVSARYS
+894 DDDDAKPGQK
-909 TPRHR
+909 
-914 SRSRD
+914 
-919 TGPDR
+919 
-924 YGSPGDV
+924 
-931 SAQGFELIDSDT
+931 
-943 EWDDDDHKPH
+943 
-953 KVSARYSTPR
+953 
-963 HRSRSRD
+963 
-970 TGPDRYGSP
+970 
-979 GDVSAQG
+979 
-986 FELID
+986 
-991 SDTEWDDDDHKPH
+991 
-1004 KVSARYSTPRHRSRS
+1004 
-1019 RDTGPDR
+1019 
-1026 YGSPGDVSAQGFE
+1026 
-1039 LIDSDTEWDDDDHKP
+1039 
-1054 HKGERT
+1054 ERT
-1060 GSSGD
+1060 GSTGD

-1085 ALYSTGSS
+1085 ALYSSGASV
-1093 LDMEFSPPDLIGTS
+1093 DMEFSPPDLIGTS
-1107 EIFTMEHREK
+1107 EILTMEHREK
-1117 LCSVLPARA
+1117 LCGVLPARA

-1161 IQDTQNNVFG
+1161 IQDTDNNVFG

-1186 TGESLLFSFQRVDE
+1186 TGESLLFAFQRVEDA
-1200 RRASTEEP
+1200 RRRSLPADTKDKDKDDGKEEKKEEE
-1208 RSPPAPAAAAAPA
+1208 SEGQG
-1221 IALPDVTVDADEKH
+1221 VTF
-1235 DQTPPV
+1235 

-1257 IRGSNDNIS
+1257 IRGSTDNIS
-1266 IGAGDGKFGLWLDG
+1266 IGAGDGKFGIWLDG

-1293 GNEPLTTR
+1293 GNEPLSTR
-1301 EDFIVKIMECWTFI
+1301 EDFVVKIMECWTFI

>member
-1 MMSGSEPTLT
+1 MSASEPTLT
-11 EPPVPLALARLQGR
+11 ESPVPLALARLQGR
-25 PAGRAPRGLRSQ
+25 SNRMPRGLRTH

-46 QESIDET
+46 QEAADEG
-53 PRRFSDEPFT
+53 PRRFSDETFNR
-63 PDTDDDEA
+63 DIDDDEA
-71 FSDMI
+71 FVETDVIKPS
-76 LADPPRTAANG
+76 ASNR
-87 RRASDAAF
+87 RRASDATF
-95 AERYRQLSDFDGPPP
+95 AERYRKLNEFDGPPT
-110 DPPRRASLS
+110 DMPRRASLAMP
-119 VSVGAEG
+119 VGDGYGPSE
-126 FSDKGRRR
+126 KGRRR
-134 SWAARLQLERKKRRK
+134 SWAAKLQLERKKRRK
-149 SGGGNDTDEESD
+149 SGGNDTDEEGE
-161 TPVYIRQ
+161 TIYIRQ

-178 PDNIKNRS
+178 PDNMLKHRS

-199 IDQSFK
+199 IDQSYK

-212 DHGFAAAFELD
+212 DHGFAPPFDLD
-223 SLRSKVEDRFNAVHR
+223 SLRSKVESRFDAVQK
-238 DEDEHAKRLPP
+238 DEDEQAKRLPP
-249 PPPIKTITY
+249 PPPIKTMTY

-293 GQRLLVPDKKKG
+293 GQTLLVPDKRKD
-305 GDKDSDGP
+305 GDKESDGP
-313 SESGDNTSESTV
+313 SESGDNTLESTQ
-325 GPPSEPAQ
+325 GASSEPAQ
-333 EKEILDSLRPVSPEA
+333 EKELLDNLRPGSPEA
-348 PTSSSAPQRF
+348 PASTSPQRF

-418 YDIAHMRTHGPDQN
+418 YDIAHMRTHGPDHNAHKVEQ
-432 TNKAETAEIYYMN
+432 AEIYYMN
-445 KSEHS
+445 KPEHS

-469 NGEGEGGACDERP
+469 SGDGEGGEERP
-482 GSGDPE
+482 ASTE
-488 DRGGAAF
+488 EERGGAAF

-505 PTALQQQSTE
+505 PTLQHQTAE

-530 KDRMSIDQGSESDDV
+530 KDRTSIDQGSE
-545 FQVSSSTDHKE
+545 VSSSADHGKE
-556 DGAEGAEAGASV
+556 ESLEVSMAEGVEGAEGSDVDRAASAE
-568 EATEPG
+568 
-574 SGTEADEAGDEAGPQ
+574 GD
-589 PADALHLV
+589 DAAHLV

-608 RDPLLHVTP
+608 RDPILHVTP
-617 AKSKKVYSDADIV
+617 ANAKKVYSDADIV
-630 LSAEWV
+630 LSADWV
-636 PPVCLPRGEPPLSAP
+636 PPVCIPRTEPPLSAP
-651 PLGEA
+651 PLGEND
-656 ERAPRKPAAVSFSLD
+656 RAQRKPAAVSFSLD
-671 GNNQKEDA
+671 GNQKDDLS
-679 NKPDKKN
+679 KPDKKN

-700 GLTGEGA
+700 GLTGEGQ
-707 PAAGEALPAAD
+707 PTGPGSQGDSLPTSAD
-718 THNTSVFS
+718 SQQSTSVFS
-726 KVFNSSP
+726 KVFNR
-733 MNLVEFGTGLFLS
+733 
-746 KTPSEEAPHDALA
+746 
-759 APGRSSLGGFGRATP
+759 RSSLGGFGRSHTKANILPQP
-774 KPAAGTQ
+774 K
-781 PRLDYRSMVSVDDM
+781 LDYRSMVSVDDM

-828 GRPLPRTTPL
+828 GRPLPRSTPL

-870 PDRYGPLGDVSAQG
+870 PDRYGPLGDVAAKG
-884 FELIDSDTEW
+884 YELIDSDTEW
-894 DDDDHKPHKVSARYS
+894 DDDETKPGQK
-909 TPRHR
+909 
-914 SRSRD
+914 
-919 TGPDR
+919 
-924 YGSPGDV
+924 
-931 SAQGFELIDSDT
+931 
-943 EWDDDDHKPH
+943 
-953 KVSARYSTPR
+953 
-963 HRSRSRD
+963 
-970 TGPDRYGSP
+970 
-979 GDVSAQG
+979 
-986 FELID
+986 
-991 SDTEWDDDDHKPH
+991 
-1004 KVSARYSTPRHRSRS
+1004 
-1019 RDTGPDR
+1019 
-1026 YGSPGDVSAQGFE
+1026 
-1039 LIDSDTEWDDDDHKP
+1039 
-1054 HKGERT
+1054 ERT

-1065 VSDIT
+1065 VSDLT
-1070 RESWEVLSMSDELRR
+1070 RESWELLKAPYVKIYSIMKSQAEALGDSLGEEPQPEVLSMSDELRR
-1085 ALYSTGSS
+1085 ALYSSS
-1093 LDMEFSPPDLIGTS
+1093 ASVDMEFSPPDLIGTS

-1161 IQDTQNNVFG
+1161 IQDTDNNVFG
-1171 ALTSCALHPSEHFYG
+1171 ALTSCALRPSEHFYG
-1186 TGESLLFSFQRVDE
+1186 TGESLLFSFQRIDE
-1200 RRASTEEP
+1200 PQTSEKGDDIKDKDTDVKEKKDEGKEEKEE
-1208 RSPPAPAAAAAPA
+1208 SPAAF
-1221 IALPDVTVDADEKH
+1221 
-1235 DQTPPV
+1235 

-1293 GNEPLTTR
+1293 GNEPLSTR

>member
-1 MMSGSEPTLT
+1 MSASEPTLT
-11 EPPVPLALARLQGR
+11 ESPVPLALARLQGR
-25 PAGRAPRGLRSQ
+25 PGRMPRGMRTH

-46 QESIDET
+46 QEAIDET
-53 PRRFSDEPFT
+53 PRRFSEEPYP
-63 PDTDDDEA
+63 PDTDDEET
-71 FSDMI
+71 FTEPVVVIKRS
-76 LADPPRTAANG
+76 PSSSNG
-87 RRASDAAF
+87 RRASEATF
-95 AERYRQLSDFDGPPP
+95 AERYRKLTEFDDPPL
-110 DPPRRASLS
+110 DTPRRASLA
-119 VSVGAEG
+119 VPVGADG
-126 FSDKGRRR
+126 YGPSDKGRRR

-149 SGGGNDTDEESD
+149 SGGNDTDEESD
-161 TPVYIRQ
+161 TPTYTRQ

-178 PDNIKNRS
+178 PDNMLKHRS

-199 IDQSFK
+199 IDQAYK

-212 DHGFAAAFELD
+212 DHGFAAPFDLD
-223 SLRSKVEDRFNAVHR
+223 SLRSKVEGRFDAVNR
-238 DEDEHAKRLPP
+238 DEDEQIKRLPP
-249 PPPIKTITY
+249 PPPIKTTTY

-293 GQRLLVPDKKKG
+293 GQTLLVPDKRKD

-313 SESGDNTSESTV
+313 SESGDNTSESTQ
-325 GPPSEPAQ
+325 GAPSEPAQ

-348 PTSSSAPQRF
+348 PASSSAPQRF

-418 YDIAHMRTHGPDQN
+418 YDIAHMRTHGPDHN
-432 TNKAETAEIYYMN
+432 AHKAEQAEIYYMS

-469 NGEGEGGACDERP
+469 GGEGGAAAADERP
-482 GSGDPE
+482 ASLDTE
-488 DRGGAAF
+488 ERGGAAF
-495 PKAFE
+495 PKAFD
-500 RELVT
+500 RDLVT
-505 PTALQQQSTE
+505 PTPLQQLTTE

-530 KDRMSIDQGSESDDV
+530 KDRMSIDQGSE
-545 FQVSSSTDHKE
+545 VSSSADQGKE
-556 DGAEGAEAGASV
+556 ESLEASIAEGSEAERSGSAAEGAEGDV
-568 EATEPG
+568 EEPR
-574 SGTEADEAGDEAGPQ
+574 GDA
-589 PADALHLV
+589 AHLV

-608 RDPLLHVTP
+608 RDPLLHVNT
-617 AKSKKVYSDADIV
+617 ANSKKVYSDADIV
-630 LSAEWV
+630 LSADWV
-636 PPVCLPRGEPPLSAP
+636 PPVCLPRTEPPLSAP
-651 PLGEA
+651 PLGEN

-671 GNNQKEDA
+671 GTQKEDPG
-679 NKPDKKN
+679 KPDKKN

-700 GLTGEGA
+700 GLTGEA
-707 PAAGEALPAAD
+707 PQGSQSDSLPSSAD
-718 THNTSVFS
+718 TQNSTSVFS
-726 KVFNSSP
+726 KVFNR
-733 MNLVEFGTGLFLS
+733 
-746 KTPSEEAPHDALA
+746 
-759 APGRSSLGGFGRATP
+759 RSSLGGFGRSHT
-774 KPAAGTQ
+774 KPSSATQ

-828 GRPLPRTTPL
+828 GRPLPRSTPL

-852 GVPRNRVDDL
+852 GIPRNRVDDL

-870 PDRYGPLGDVSAQG
+870 PERYGPLRDVAAHG
-884 FELIDSDTEW
+884 YELIDSDTEW
-894 DDDDHKPHKVSARYS
+894 DDDDAKPGHKERSGS
-909 TPRHR
+909 T
-914 SRSRD
+914 
-919 TGPDR
+919 
-924 YGSPGDV
+924 
-931 SAQGFELIDSDT
+931 
-943 EWDDDDHKPH
+943 
-953 KVSARYSTPR
+953 
-963 HRSRSRD
+963 
-970 TGPDRYGSP
+970 
-979 GDVSAQG
+979 
-986 FELID
+986 
-991 SDTEWDDDDHKPH
+991 
-1004 KVSARYSTPRHRSRS
+1004 
-1019 RDTGPDR
+1019 
-1026 YGSPGDVSAQGFE
+1026 
-1039 LIDSDTEWDDDDHKP
+1039 
-1054 HKGERT
+1054 
-1060 GSSGD
+1060 GD

-1070 RESWEVLSMSDELRR
+1070 RESWELLKAPYVKIYSIMKSQAEALGDSLGEEPQPEVLSMSDELRR
-1085 ALYSTGSS
+1085 ALYSSGASV
-1093 LDMEFSPPDLIGTS
+1093 DMEFSPPDLIGTS

-1161 IQDTQNNVFG
+1161 IQDTDNNVFG
-1171 ALTSCALHPSEHFYG
+1171 ALTSCAFRPSEHFYG
-1186 TGESLLFSFQRVDE
+1186 TGESLLFSFQRVEESRRSQPSPDDGQKEDKDDIKDNKDGNYRDE
-1200 RRASTEEP
+1200 TEL
-1208 RSPPAPAAAAAPA
+1208 A
-1221 IALPDVTVDADEKH
+1221 
-1235 DQTPPV
+1235 

-1293 GNEPLTTR
+1293 GNDPLTTR
-1301 EDFIVKIMECWTFI
+1301 EDFVVKIMECWTFI

>member
-1 MMSGSEPTLT
+1 MSSPARAPA
-11 EPPVPLALARLQGR
+11 PPI
-25 PAGRAPRGLRSQ
+25 PAGAGTLPPGPGPSRQRSLKD
-37 RPSLPLASL
+37 RLKDG
-46 QESIDET
+46 IT
-53 PRRFSDEPFT
+53 GPFHW
-63 PDTDDDEA
+63 
-71 FSDMI
+71 
-76 LADPPRTAANG
+76 
-87 RRASDAAF
+87 
-95 AERYRQLSDFDGPPP
+95 Q
-110 DPPRRASLS
+110 
-119 VSVGAEG
+119 
-126 FSDKGRRR
+126 
-134 SWAARLQLERKKRRK
+134 
-149 SGGGNDTDEESD
+149 
-161 TPVYIRQ
+161 
-168 KRPSWWNVFV
+168 
-178 PDNIKNRS
+178 
-186 RRASQQLSRSAES
+186 
-199 IDQSFK
+199 
-205 RSKSRSV
+205 SKSRSV
-212 DHGFAAAFELD
+212 DHGFAPPFDLD
-223 SLRSKVEDRFNAVHR
+223 SLRSKVESRFDAVQK
-238 DEDEHAKRLPP
+238 DEDEQAKRLPP
-249 PPPIKTITY
+249 PPPIKTMTY

-293 GQRLLVPDKKKG
+293 GQTLLVPDKRKD

-313 SESGDNTSESTV
+313 SESGDNTSESTQ
-325 GPPSEPAQ
+325 GAPSEPAQ
-333 EKEILDSLRPVSPEA
+333 EKELLDNLRPGSPEA
-348 PTSSSAPQRF
+348 PANNAPQRF

-418 YDIAHMRTHGPDQN
+418 YDIAHMRTHGPDHNAHKVEQ
-432 TNKAETAEIYYMN
+432 AEIYYMN
-445 KSEHS
+445 KPEHS

-469 NGEGEGGACDERP
+469 SGDGEGGEDRP
-482 GSGDPE
+482 ASTE
-488 DRGGAAF
+488 EERGGAAF

-505 PTALQQQSTE
+505 PTLQHQTAE

-530 KDRMSIDQGSESDDV
+530 KDRMSIDQGSE
-545 FQVSSSTDHKE
+545 VSSSADHGKE
-556 DGAEGAEAGASV
+556 ESLEVSMAEGVEGAEGSDVDRAASAE
-568 EATEPG
+568 
-574 SGTEADEAGDEAGPQ
+574 GD
-589 PADALHLV
+589 DAAHLV

-608 RDPLLHVTP
+608 RDPILHVTP
-617 AKSKKVYSDADIV
+617 ANAKKVYSDADIV
-630 LSAEWV
+630 LSADWV
-636 PPVCLPRGEPPLSAP
+636 PPVCLPRTEPPLSAP
-651 PLGEA
+651 PLGEND
-656 ERAPRKPAAVSFSLD
+656 RAQRKPAAVSFSLD
-671 GNNQKEDA
+671 GNQKDDLS
-679 NKPDKKN
+679 KPDKKN

-700 GLTGEGA
+700 GLTGEGQPTGPGSQA
-707 PAAGEALPAAD
+707 DSLPTSAD
-718 THNTSVFS
+718 SQQSTSVFS

-746 KTPSEEAPHDALA
+746 KTPSEEAPHEALS
-759 APGRSSLGGFGRATP
+759 GRSSLGGFGRSHTKANILPQP
-774 KPAAGTQ
+774 K
-781 PRLDYRSMVSVDDM
+781 LDYRSMVSVDDM

-828 GRPLPRTTPL
+828 GRPLPRSTPL

-870 PDRYGPLGDVSAQG
+870 PDRYGPLGDVSIKG
-884 FELIDSDTEW
+884 YELIDSDTEW
-894 DDDDHKPHKVSARYS
+894 DDDETKPGQK
-909 TPRHR
+909 
-914 SRSRD
+914 
-919 TGPDR
+919 
-924 YGSPGDV
+924 
-931 SAQGFELIDSDT
+931 
-943 EWDDDDHKPH
+943 
-953 KVSARYSTPR
+953 
-963 HRSRSRD
+963 
-970 TGPDRYGSP
+970 
-979 GDVSAQG
+979 
-986 FELID
+986 
-991 SDTEWDDDDHKPH
+991 
-1004 KVSARYSTPRHRSRS
+1004 
-1019 RDTGPDR
+1019 
-1026 YGSPGDVSAQGFE
+1026 
-1039 LIDSDTEWDDDDHKP
+1039 
-1054 HKGERT
+1054 ERT

-1065 VSDIT
+1065 VSDLT

-1085 ALYSTGSS
+1085 ALYSSS
-1093 LDMEFSPPDLIGTS
+1093 ASVDMEFSPPDLIGTS

-1161 IQDTQNNVFG
+1161 IQDTDNNVFG
-1171 ALTSCALHPSEHFYG
+1171 ALTSCALRPSEHFYG
-1186 TGESLLFSFQRVDE
+1186 TGESLLFSFQRID
-1200 RRASTEEP
+1200 EP
-1208 RSPPAPAAAAAPA
+1208 RTSEKGDDIKDKDNDVKEKKDDGKEEKEESPAPF
-1221 IALPDVTVDADEKH
+1221 
-1235 DQTPPV
+1235 

-1293 GNEPLTTR
+1293 GNEPLSTR